1 MVIGRE
7 YNYKKIFLVL
17 AFFFLFLFSLG
28 FLGHSVF
35 AVDPPVNQ
43 NPGGT
48 HDGGSGYPVDGCAI
62 DICYTIHQPYA
73 GVSWVYYDFD
83 EMGIP
88 VNQRDRIPYSKFINP
103 QNTSEYPTGNKPLP
117 TRKGDN
123 AVTGCASR
131 GSKGVFI
138 FGYNRYYRKT
148 KKPTGGMA
156 MPLTFSMYYSEP
168 DPKVYN
174 YEDLGNHRVSR
185 EKAKDNYTGKVYTGV
200 DDPQR
205 LADWNRGD
213 FSWFCAWPPTGI
225 VDPPQPPSITSN
237 ITCSQLSGNFGAY
250 YKGNTSADTG
260 VVNHSYS
267 GTLGH
272 NSWQKNFQ
280 GKNYVFAKPGDRV
293 QFYETFCFPI
303 QQVGIQ
309 TGSSHVSSA
318 DPPGE
323 SNFQIFAQKNGS
335 ENNQY
340 LFGDSPVHDGNYHT
354 IGRGN
359 KRPFSGNG
367 IESSDYG
374 FTAYSPTQN
383 ASSEY
388 GCQTNYYRM
397 YAPKLTVGYQIP
409 GFIDYQHG
417 CNSADKTGS
426 TTEVG
431 TVISQGIRYDNL
443 RAWYNNYTVWTG
455 KSDKSGKPAQNANHY
470 NYGSYESASDAN
482 SRNSMWGYQGS
493 EEIAIPI
500 YKKGSSYCVSWRPD
514 GGCKRYKRD
523 RILDHY
529 DYEYKRTYPDSHV
542 GTTTQ
547 NLGQTEKKSSVY
559 TPYNFNTS
567 IHSYIESS
575 SGGVGFLGARISI
588 GANYGVAPRANE
600 LVSKT
605 PYATHTREDQTVKV
619 YEMIVDENYPESKLQ
634 EQTVANGNICRGSGI
649 ERCKLVDT
657 VTGRINSVGKYT
669 GEFLNTDTYDRTIP
683 DDLPGGGLG
692 KKYCTRSVIWPAASH
707 DSDSN
712 TVENNM
718 SGSAMNGGNNLH
730 HVSAASCVTL
740 AKKPNFQVLGGG
752 FYTNGTIK
760 TSLSEKAVGG
770 GLGAYPSA
778 ETRSFGSWDE
788 FGVLAAGK
796 VLGFGSG
803 AAMGYEEGYNFNLPR
818 GGIMNAYYTFIG
830 PTGPNS
836 VVSGISNIS
845 HMTIANDKNG
855 PGNSGISRIGSAV
868 LARLKARFRDTI
880 IRNSS
885 NTITSLTSNETSAKN
900 YLGLSQLYH
909 QGDISLS
916 AMNSTANFY
925 QFDRGGNLIARS
937 NTTGQK
943 LMNTLAMFVD
953 GTLTIDRNINIAH
966 ETYNAVDDFPQ
977 VLIFAKKINITS
989 NVTNIDAWLI
999 LDEDYGD
1006 NQIDTCSDNHYPNAL
1021 SCSETLTITGPVFAR
1036 KLILNRTAGSH
1047 TGGGRAGAHPLQTGP
1062 TGTYYAEGSIHPA
1075 EVFTLRADAYFWA
1088 YRQSLSGGQA
1098 YMVYSREIAP
1108 RY

>member
-1 MVIGRE
+1 MGGKIIKIVRFTIVIIGF
-7 YNYKKIFLVL
+7 IFL
-17 AFFFLFLFSLG
+17 SL
-28 FLGHSVF
+28 LSINSSVYGNGGKHEVTHGND
-35 AVDPPVNQ
+35 AGALKKCKA
-43 NPGGT
+43 GGT
-48 HDGGSGYPVDGCAI
+48 
-62 DICYTIHQPYA
+62 CYTKRNGEYSGLA
-73 GVSWVYYDFD
+73 WFYYDFEANGVSD
-83 EMGIP
+83 EKRDTFTFRDILNNRKPGFP
-88 VNQRDRIPYSKFINP
+88 VDNSLMPGVNP
-103 QNTSEYPTGNKPLP
+103 NTRMSCKN
-117 TRKGDN
+117 
-123 AVTGCASR
+123 SR
-131 GSKGVFI
+131 GVFI
-138 FGYNRYYRKT
+138 FGYPLYQKTGNGYRS
-148 KKPTGGMA
+148 TGGIMF
-156 MPLTFSMYYSEP
+156 PQKYSELFSGG
-168 DPKVYN
+168 VYHDGTPIDGIVKDDIAHMDYN
-174 YEDLGNHRVSR
+174 GTSAGLPSAEYEAQWQTHDV
-185 EKAKDNYTGKVYTGV
+185 
-200 DDPQR
+200 
-205 LADWNRGD
+205 
-213 FSWFCAWPPTGI
+213 SWFCSRQTTPP
-225 VDPPQPPSITSN
+225 PPPPSITSPPAN
-237 ITCSQLSGNFGAY
+237 MTCSQIPGTFGAY

-293 QFYETFCFPI
+293 QFYEIFCFPI

-335 ENNQY
+335 DNNQY

-367 IESSDYG
+367 LESSDYG

-383 ASSEY
+383 ASSTYACE
-388 GCQTNYYRM
+388 TNYYHI

-409 GFIDYQHG
+409 GFTDYQYG

-443 RAWYNNYTVWTG
+443 RAWYNDYTIWTG

-470 NYGSYESASDAN
+470 NYSSYESASDAN

-500 YKKGSSYCVSWRPD
+500 YVRGESYCVSWRPD

-542 GTTTQ
+542 STTTQ

-575 SGGVGFLGARISI
+575 EGGVGFLGARINI
-588 GANYGVAPRANE
+588 GANYGATPRANE
-600 LVSKT
+600 LISKT

-634 EQTVANGNICRGSGI
+634 EQTIANGNICHGSGI
-649 ERCKLVDT
+649 NRCKLVDT
-657 VTGRINSVGKYT
+657 VTGRINSAGKYT
-669 GEFLNTDTYDRTIP
+669 GEFLNTETYERTIP

-692 KKYCTRSVIWPAASH
+692 KKYCTRSVIWPASSH

-730 HVSAASCVTL
+730 HVSAASCVTI
-740 AKKPNFQVLGGG
+740 AKKPNFQILGGG
-752 FYTNGTIK
+752 IYTNGSII
-760 TSLSEKAVGG
+760 TSVSNKAVGG

-778 ETRSFGSWDE
+778 ATKLFGSWTE
-788 FGVLAAGK
+788 FSALAAGK
-796 VLGFGSG
+796 VNGFGTG
-803 AAMGYEEGYNFNLPR
+803 AIQGYEENYNFNLPN
-818 GGIMNAYYTFIG
+818 GGADSASNQVALSPLT
-830 PTGPNS
+830 
-836 VVSGISNIS
+836 ISND
-845 HMTIANDKNG
+845 NK
-855 PGNSGISRIGSAV
+855 SGESNITRIGSAV

-880 IRNSS
+880 ARNSS
-885 NTITSLTSNETSAKN
+885 NTIYSLTPDKTSAKN

-909 QGDISLS
+909 QGDTSLS

-925 QFDRGGNLIARS
+925 QFDRSGNLVARS
-937 NTTGQK
+937 NTTGEK

-953 GTLTIDRNINIAH
+953 GTLTIDRNITIAQ

-1021 SCSETLTITGPVFAR
+1021 SCNETLTITGPVFAR
-1036 KLILNRTAGSH
+1036 KLVLNRTAGSH

>member
-1 MVIGRE
+1 MVIGRKC
-7 YNYKKIFLVL
+7 NYKKIFLVL
-17 AFFFLFLFSLG
+17 SFFFLSLFSFG
-28 FLGHSVF
+28 FLGYNVF
-35 AVDPPVNQ
+35 AADPPVVQ
-43 NPGGT
+43 DPGGT
-48 HDGGSGYPVDGCAI
+48 HNGGSGYPVDGCTAR
-62 DICYTIHQPYA
+62 ICYTIHQPYS

-88 VNQRDRIPYSKFINP
+88 VNQRDRIPYSRFINP
-103 QNTSEYPTGNKPLP
+103 PNNGKYPTDNKQLD
-117 TRKGDN
+117 TKKGDN

-131 GSKGVFI
+131 GSKGVYI

-148 KKPTGGMA
+148 KTPTGGMA
-156 MPLTFSMYYSEP
+156 MPLSFSRYYSEP
-168 DPKVYN
+168 EPKVYD
-174 YEDLGNHRVSR
+174 YITSGHHRVSW
-185 EKAKDNYTGKVYTGV
+185 EEAKINYTGKVYNGV

-205 LADWNRGD
+205 LAEWDRGD
-213 FSWFCAWPPTGI
+213 FSWFCSWPPTLI
-225 VDPPQPPSITSN
+225 NDKKDSENPPITAQT
-237 ITCSQLSGNFGAY
+237 TCSQIPGTFGAY

-309 TGSSHVSSA
+309 TGSSNVSSA

-367 IESSDYG
+367 LETSDYG

-388 GCQTNYYRM
+388 ACETNYYRM

-443 RAWYNNYTVWTG
+443 RAWYNEYTTW
-455 KSDKSGKPAQNANHY
+455 SGRDGAENVHHHSY
-470 NYGSYESASDAN
+470 NSFDSAGDARGGGASWGSQGNSSYVQKIKIGSHCN
-482 SRNSMWGYQGS
+482 SRLPNGHCEDW
-493 EEIAIPI
+493 EH
-500 YKKGSSYCVSWRPD
+500 
-514 GGCKRYKRD
+514 RYKYVT
-523 RILDHY
+523 HWKK
-529 DYEYKRTYPDSHV
+529 EYPDSHV

-605 PYATHTREDQTVKV
+605 PYATHTRDDQTVKV

-634 EQTVANGNICRGSGI
+634 EQTVANGDICRGSGI

-657 VTGRINSVGKYT
+657 VTGRINSAGKYT
-669 GEFLNTDTYDRTIP
+669 GDFLNTDTYDRTIP

-712 TVENNM
+712 TVANNM

-760 TSLSEKAVGG
+760 TALSEKAVGG

-803 AAMGYEEGYNFNLPR
+803 DAMGYEEGYNFNLPR

-909 QGDISLS
+909 QGDTSLS

-943 LMNTLAMFVD
+943 LMNTLAMFID

-999 LDEDYGD
+999 LDEDTGD

-1021 SCSETLTITGPVFAR
+1021 SCNETLTITGPVFAR

-1047 TGGGRAGAHPLQTGP
+1047 TGGGRVGTHPLQTGP

>member
-1 MVIGRE
+1 MRAE
-7 YNYKKIFLVL
+7 KI
-17 AFFFLFLFSLG
+17 LG
-28 FLGHSVF
+28 FKSIYRKILFFVIIILFTLFFGVNLNQNVF
-35 AVDPPVNQ
+35 AVDPPKPPQ
-43 NPGGT
+43 TGK
-48 HDGGSGYPVDGCAI
+48 HDGGSGHPVEGCSKS
-62 DICYTIHQPYA
+62 ICYTVHQDYS
-73 GVSWVYYDFD
+73 GVTWIYYDFAA
-83 EMGIP
+83 MGIP
-88 VNQRDRIPYSKFINP
+88 ENKRDRIPYSTFA
-103 QNTSEYPTGNKPLP
+103 NTPAAGYPKGNQVLP
-117 TRKGDN
+117 TAKGDN
-123 AVTGCASR
+123 AVTGCGRQS
-131 GSKGVFI
+131 GVFI

-148 KKPTGGMA
+148 LQPTGGVA
-156 MPLTFSMYYSEP
+156 IPLSYSVYLAETEPKIEQTMYGGGSRIKIEEAKNEYTGAKYLGYP
-168 DPKVYN
+168 DP
-174 YEDLGNHRVSR
+174 
-185 EKAKDNYTGKVYTGV
+185 EK
-200 DDPQR
+200 
-205 LADWNRGD
+205 LADWNRGN
-213 FSWFCAWPPTGI
+213 FSWFCAWPI
-225 VDPPQPPSITSN
+225 QQEQKDNNPQPPAATAQT
-237 ITCSQLSGNFGAY
+237 TCSQLSGNFGAY

-309 TGSSHVSSA
+309 TGSSNVSSA

-359 KRPFSGNG
+359 KRPFSGSG
-367 IESSDYG
+367 LETSDYG

-443 RAWYNNYTVWTG
+443 RAWYNEYTTWSGRDGAENVHHHSYNSFDSAGDARGGGASWGSQGNSTYEVKVPTG
-455 KSDKSGKPAQNANHY
+455 
-470 NYGSYESASDAN
+470 
-482 SRNSMWGYQGS
+482 R
-493 EEIAIPI
+493 
-500 YKKGSSYCVSWRPD
+500 SYCVHESER
-514 GGCKRYKRD
+514 GCLRRKK
-523 RILDHY
+523 
-529 DYEYKRTYPDSHV
+529 EYIYVTHWKKEYPDSHV

-575 SGGVGFLGARISI
+575 QGGVGFLGARISI

-657 VTGRINSVGKYT
+657 VIGRINSVGKYT

-718 SGSAMNGGNNLH
+718 SGSAMSGGNNLH

-760 TSLSEKAVGG
+760 AALSEKAVGG

-909 QGDISLS
+909 QGDTSLS

-925 QFDRGGNLIARS
+925 QFDHGGNLIARS
-937 NTTGQK
+937 NTTGEK

-1021 SCSETLTITGPVFAR
+1021 SCNETLTITGPVFAR

>member
-1 MVIGRE
+1 MGGKIIKHTKLLIVLFGVILSSYFISQKNTYSHDVTYG
-7 YNYKKIFLVL
+7 NDAGALGKCKI
-17 AFFFLFLFSLG
+17 
-28 FLGHSVF
+28 
-35 AVDPPVNQ
+35 
-43 NPGGT
+43 GGT
-48 HDGGSGYPVDGCAI
+48 
-62 DICYTIHQPYA
+62 CYTKRNAQYSGLA
-73 GVSWVYYDFD
+73 WFYYDFEAND
-83 EMGIP
+83 VSNEKRDTFTFRDLLNNRKPGFPVDNALMPGVNPNTRMSCKNSRGVFVFGYVLYQKTGKGYRSTGGIMFP
-88 VNQRDRIPYSKFINP
+88 QKFSELLNGGYEHQGTPIDGIVDSVRAQRDYNGSAYNQF
-103 QNTSEYPTGNKPLP
+103 SAEYEAQWQGH
-117 TRKGDN
+117 D
-123 AVTGCASR
+123 
-131 GSKGVFI
+131 I
-138 FGYNRYYRKT
+138 
-148 KKPTGGMA
+148 
-156 MPLTFSMYYSEP
+156 
-168 DPKVYN
+168 
-174 YEDLGNHRVSR
+174 
-185 EKAKDNYTGKVYTGV
+185 
-200 DDPQR
+200 
-205 LADWNRGD
+205 
-213 FSWFCAWPPTGI
+213 SWFCSRQTTPP
-225 VDPPQPPSITSN
+225 PPPPSITSPPAN
-237 ITCSQLSGNFGAY
+237 MTCSQIPGTFGAY

-335 ENNQY
+335 DNNQY

-359 KRPFSGNG
+359 KHPFSGNG
-367 IESSDYG
+367 LEISDYG

-383 ASSEY
+383 ASSTYACE
-388 GCQTNYYRM
+388 TNYYRI

-409 GFIDYQHG
+409 GFTDYQYG

-443 RAWYNNYTVWTG
+443 RAWYNEYTTW
-455 KSDKSGKPAQNANHY
+455 SGKDGAENVHHHSYNSFDSAGDARSNGASWGSQGNSTYQVRVKVGRYCASSSSNGHCSDWESIY
-470 NYGSYESASDAN
+470 NYVTH
-482 SRNSMWGYQGS
+482 W
-493 EEIAIPI
+493 
-500 YKKGSSYCVSWRPD
+500 KK
-514 GGCKRYKRD
+514 
-523 RILDHY
+523 
-529 DYEYKRTYPDSHV
+529 EYPDSHV

-575 SGGVGFLGARISI
+575 EGGVGFLGAKINI
-588 GANYGVAPRANE
+588 GANYGATPRANE
-600 LVSKT
+600 LISKT

-634 EQTVANGNICRGSGI
+634 EQTIANGNICHGSGI
-649 ERCKLVDT
+649 DRCKLVDT
-657 VTGRINSVGKYT
+657 VTSRINSAGKYT
-669 GEFLNTDTYDRTIP
+669 GEFLNTETYERTIP

-692 KKYCTRSVIWPAASH
+692 KKYCTRSVIWPASSH

-730 HVSAASCVTL
+730 HVSAASCVTI
-740 AKKPNFQVLGGG
+740 AKKPNFQILGGG
-752 FYTNGTIK
+752 IYTNGSII
-760 TSLSEKAVGG
+760 TSVSNKAVGG

-778 ETRSFGSWDE
+778 ATKLFGSWTE
-788 FGVLAAGK
+788 FSALAAGK
-796 VLGFGSG
+796 VNGFGTG
-803 AAMGYEEGYNFNLPR
+803 AIQGYEENYNFNLPN
-818 GGIMNAYYTFIG
+818 GGADSASNQIALSPLT
-830 PTGPNS
+830 
-836 VVSGISNIS
+836 ISND
-845 HMTIANDKNG
+845 NK
-855 PGNSGISRIGSAV
+855 SGESNITRIGSAV

-880 IRNSS
+880 ARNSG
-885 NTITSLTSNETSAKN
+885 NTIYSLTPDKTSAKN

-909 QGDISLS
+909 QGDTSLS

-925 QFDRGGNLIARS
+925 QFDHGGNLIARS
-937 NTTGQK
+937 NTTGEK
-943 LMNTLAMFVD
+943 LMNTLAMFID

-1021 SCSETLTITGPVFAR
+1021 SCNETLTVTGPVFAR

-1047 TGGGRAGAHPLQTGP
+1047 TGGGRAGTHPLQTGP

>member
-1 MVIGRE
+1 MIKYLKTAIVVIG
-7 YNYKKIFLVL
+7 IFLIS
-17 AFFFLFLFSLG
+17 FLIINHNAYGNTKFDVTHGNDAGTL
-28 FLGHSVF
+28 
-35 AVDPPVNQ
+35 NKCKI
-43 NPGGT
+43 GGT
-48 HDGGSGYPVDGCAI
+48 CYTKRNGQYSGLAWFYFDFEANGVSNEKRDTFTFRDLLNNGKPGFPVGNSLMPGVNPNTRMPCKDSRGVYVFGYPL
-62 DICYTIHQPYA
+62 YQ
-73 GVSWVYYDFD
+73 
-83 EMGIP
+83 
-88 VNQRDRIPYSKFINP
+88 K
-103 QNTSEYPTGNKPLP
+103 TGN
-117 TRKGDN
+117 
-123 AVTGCASR
+123 
-131 GSKGVFI
+131 
-138 FGYNRYYRKT
+138 GYRS
-148 KKPTGGMA
+148 TGGIMF
-156 MPLTFSMYYSEP
+156 PQKYSELFNSG
-168 DPKVYN
+168 VYHN
-174 YEDLGNHRVSR
+174 GTLIDGLVDEDTAHMDYNGTSAGLPSAEYEAQWQTHDV
-185 EKAKDNYTGKVYTGV
+185 
-200 DDPQR
+200 
-205 LADWNRGD
+205 
-213 FSWFCAWPPTGI
+213 SWFCSRQTTPP
-225 VDPPQPPSITSN
+225 PPPPSITSPPAN
-237 ITCSQLSGNFGAY
+237 MTCSQIPGTFGAY

-367 IESSDYG
+367 LETSDYG

-383 ASSEY
+383 ASSQYACE
-388 GCQTNYYRM
+388 TNYYRI

-409 GFIDYQHG
+409 GFTDYQYG

-443 RAWYNNYTVWTG
+443 RAWYNDYTIWTG

-470 NYGSYESASDAN
+470 NYSSYESASDAN

-500 YKKGSSYCVSWRPD
+500 YVRGQSYCTSWRPD
-514 GGCKRYKRD
+514 GSCRRSKSEK
-523 RILDHY
+523 ILDHY

-575 SGGVGFLGARISI
+575 EGGVGFLGARINI
-588 GANYGVAPRANE
+588 GANYGATPRANE
-600 LVSKT
+600 LISKT

-634 EQTVANGNICRGSGI
+634 EQTIANGNICHGSGI
-649 ERCKLVDT
+649 NRCKLVDT
-657 VTGRINSVGKYT
+657 VTGRINSAGKYT
-669 GEFLNTDTYDRTIP
+669 GEFLNTETYERTIP

-692 KKYCTRSVIWPAASH
+692 KKYCTRSVIWPASSH

-730 HVSAASCVTL
+730 HVSAASCVTI
-740 AKKPNFQVLGGG
+740 AKKPNFQILGGG
-752 FYTNGTIK
+752 IYTNGSII
-760 TSLSEKAVGG
+760 TSVSNKAVGG

-778 ETRSFGSWDE
+778 ATKLFGSWTE
-788 FGVLAAGK
+788 FSALAAGK
-796 VLGFGSG
+796 VNGFGTG
-803 AAMGYEEGYNFNLPR
+803 AIQGYEENYNFNLPN
-818 GGIMNAYYTFIG
+818 GGADSASNQVALSPLT
-830 PTGPNS
+830 
-836 VVSGISNIS
+836 ISND
-845 HMTIANDKNG
+845 NK
-855 PGNSGISRIGSAV
+855 SGESNITRIGSAV

-880 IRNSS
+880 ARNSS
-885 NTITSLTSNETSAKN
+885 NTIYSLTPDKTSAKN

-909 QGDISLS
+909 QGDTSLS

-925 QFDRGGNLIARS
+925 QFDHGGNLIARS
-937 NTTGQK
+937 NTTGEK

-953 GTLTIDRNINIAH
+953 GTLTIDRNINIAQ

-1021 SCSETLTITGPVFAR
+1021 SCNETLTITGPVFAR
-1036 KLILNRTAGSH
+1036 KLVLNRTAGSH

>member
-1 MVIGRE
+1 MRAE
-7 YNYKKIFLVL
+7 KF
-17 AFFFLFLFSLG
+17 LG
-28 FLGHSVF
+28 FKSVYRKILFFVVIILFTLFFGVNLNQNVF
-35 AVDPPVNQ
+35 AVDPPKPPQ
-43 NPGGT
+43 TGK
-48 HDGGSGYPVDGCAI
+48 HDGGSGHPVEGCSKS
-62 DICYTIHQPYA
+62 ICYTVHQDYS
-73 GVSWVYYDFD
+73 GVTWIYYDFAA
-83 EMGIP
+83 MGIP
-88 VNQRDRIPYSKFINP
+88 ENKRDRIPYSTFA
-103 QNTSEYPTGNKPLP
+103 NTPAAGYPKGNQVLP
-117 TRKGDN
+117 TAKGDN
-123 AVTGCASR
+123 AVTGCGRQS
-131 GSKGVFI
+131 GVFI

-148 KKPTGGMA
+148 LQPTGGVA
-156 MPLTFSMYYSEP
+156 IPLSYSVYLAESEP
-168 DPKVYN
+168 KMERAMN
-174 YEDLGNHRVSR
+174 GGGSR
-185 EKAKDNYTGKVYTGV
+185 IDIEAAKGEYTGAKYLGYP
-200 DDPQR
+200 DPEK
-205 LADWNRGD
+205 LADWNRGN
-213 FSWFCAWPPTGI
+213 FSWFCAWPI
-225 VDPPQPPSITSN
+225 KQEQKDNNPQPPAATAQT
-237 ITCSQLSGNFGAY
+237 TCSQLSGNFGAY

-309 TGSSHVSSA
+309 TGSPHVSSA

-359 KRPFSGNG
+359 KRPFIGNG
-367 IESSDYG
+367 LETSDYG

-443 RAWYNNYTVWTG
+443 HAWYNEYTTWSGRDDAENVHHHSYNSFDSAGDARGGGASWGSQGNSTYEVKVPTG
-455 KSDKSGKPAQNANHY
+455 
-470 NYGSYESASDAN
+470 
-482 SRNSMWGYQGS
+482 R
-493 EEIAIPI
+493 
-500 YKKGSSYCVSWRPD
+500 SYCVHESER
-514 GGCKRYKRD
+514 GCLRRKK
-523 RILDHY
+523 
-529 DYEYKRTYPDSHV
+529 EYIYVTHWKKEYPDSHV

-605 PYATHTREDQTVKV
+605 PYATHTRDDQTVKV

-634 EQTVANGNICRGSGI
+634 EQTIANGNICRGSGI

-760 TSLSEKAVGG
+760 TALSEKAVGG

-909 QGDISLS
+909 QGDTSLS

-943 LMNTLAMFVD
+943 LMNTLAMFID

-1021 SCSETLTITGPVFAR
+1021 SCNETLTITGPVFAR

-1047 TGGGRAGAHPLQTGP
+1047 TGGGRAGTHPLQTGP

>member
-1 MVIGRE
+1 MVIGRKC
-7 YNYKKIFLVL
+7 NYKKIFLVL
-17 AFFFLFLFSLG
+17 SFFFLSLFSFS
-28 FLGHSVF
+28 FLGYNVF
-35 AVDPPVNQ
+35 AADPPVVQ
-43 NPGGT
+43 DPGGT
-48 HDGGSGYPVDGCAI
+48 HNGGSGYPVDGCTAR
-62 DICYTIHQPYA
+62 ICYTIHQPYS

-88 VNQRDRIPYSKFINP
+88 VNQRDRIPYSRFINP
-103 QNTSEYPTGNKPLP
+103 PNNGKYPTDNKQLD
-117 TRKGDN
+117 TKKGDN

-131 GSKGVFI
+131 GSKGVYI

-148 KKPTGGMA
+148 KTPTGGMA
-156 MPLTFSMYYSEP
+156 MPLSFSRYYSEP
-168 DPKVYN
+168 EPKVYD
-174 YEDLGNHRVSR
+174 YITSGHHRVSW
-185 EKAKDNYTGKVYTGV
+185 EEAKINYTGKVYNGV

-205 LADWNRGD
+205 LAEWDRGD
-213 FSWFCAWPPTGI
+213 FSWFCSWPPTLI
-225 VDPPQPPSITSN
+225 NDKKDSENPPIIAQT
-237 ITCSQLSGNFGAY
+237 TCSQIPGTFGAY
-250 YKGNTSADTG
+250 HKGNTSADTG

-309 TGSSHVSSA
+309 TGSSNVSSA

-367 IESSDYG
+367 LETSDYG

-443 RAWYNNYTVWTG
+443 RAWYNEYTTWSGRDGAENVHHHSYNSFDSAGDARGGGASWGSQGNSTYEVKVPTG
-455 KSDKSGKPAQNANHY
+455 
-470 NYGSYESASDAN
+470 
-482 SRNSMWGYQGS
+482 R
-493 EEIAIPI
+493 
-500 YKKGSSYCVSWRPD
+500 SYCVHESER
-514 GGCKRYKRD
+514 GCLRRKK
-523 RILDHY
+523 
-529 DYEYKRTYPDSHV
+529 EYTYVTHWKKEYPDNHV

-575 SGGVGFLGARISI
+575 QGGVGFLGARISI

-605 PYATHTREDQTVKV
+605 PYATHTRDDQTVKV

-634 EQTVANGNICRGSGI
+634 EQTIANGNICRGSGI
-649 ERCKLVDT
+649 ERCELVDT
-657 VTGRINSVGKYT
+657 VKGTINAAGKFTGD
-669 GEFLNTDTYDRTIP
+669 FLNTDTYDRTIP

-692 KKYCTRSVIWPAASH
+692 KKYCTRSVIWPASSH
-707 DSDSN
+707 DSDNN
-712 TVENNM
+712 TVANNM

-730 HVSAASCVTL
+730 HVSAASCVTI

-760 TSLSEKAVGG
+760 TALSEKAVGG

-778 ETRSFGSWDE
+778 ETRSYGSWDE

-909 QGDISLS
+909 QGDTSLS

-937 NTTGQK
+937 NTTGEK
-943 LMNTLAMFVD
+943 LMNTFAMFVD

-1021 SCSETLTITGPVFAR
+1021 SCNETLTITGPVFAR

-1047 TGGGRAGAHPLQTGP
+1047 TGGGRAGTHPLQTGP
-1062 TGTYYAEGSIHPA
+1062 TGTYYTEGSIHPA

>member
-1 MVIGRE
+1 MKVKNILGLKSI
-7 YNYKKIFLVL
+7 YQKILFLVSVI
-17 AFFFLFLFSLG
+17 LFSLIFG
-28 FLGHSVF
+28 LHINQDIF
-35 AVDPPVNQ
+35 AVDPPKPPQ
-43 NPGGT
+43 TGK
-48 HDGGSGYPVDGCAI
+48 HDGGSGHPVEGCSKS
-62 DICYTIHQPYA
+62 ICYTVHQNYS
-73 GVSWVYYDFD
+73 GVTWIYYDFAA
-83 EMGIP
+83 MGIP
-88 VNQRDRIPYSKFINP
+88 ENKRDRIPYSTFA
-103 QNTSEYPTGNKPLP
+103 NTPAAGYPKENQVLP
-117 TRKGDN
+117 TAKGDN
-123 AVTGCASR
+123 AVTGCGRQS
-131 GSKGVFI
+131 GVFI

-148 KKPTGGMA
+148 LQPTGGVSI
-156 MPLTFSMYYSEP
+156 PLSYSVYLAESEP
-168 DPKVYN
+168 KMVNDM
-174 YEDLGNHRVSR
+174 EGGGSR
-185 EKAKDNYTGKVYTGV
+185 LDIKNAEREYTGEKYMGYP
-200 DDPQR
+200 DPEK
-205 LADWNRGD
+205 LADWNRGN
-213 FSWFCAWPPTGI
+213 FSWFCAWPI
-225 VDPPQPPSITSN
+225 KQEQKDNNPQPPAATAQT
-237 ITCSQLSGNFGAY
+237 TCSQLSGNFGAY

-309 TGSSHVSSA
+309 TGSPHVSSA

-340 LFGDSPVHDGNYHT
+340 LFGDSPVHDGNYHS

-367 IESSDYG
+367 LEASDYG

-443 RAWYNNYTVWTG
+443 RAWYNEYTTWSGRDDAENVHHQSYNSFDSAGDARGSGASWGSQGNSTYEVKVPTG
-455 KSDKSGKPAQNANHY
+455 
-470 NYGSYESASDAN
+470 
-482 SRNSMWGYQGS
+482 R
-493 EEIAIPI
+493 
-500 YKKGSSYCVSWRPD
+500 SYCVHESER
-514 GGCKRYKRD
+514 GCLRRKK
-523 RILDHY
+523 
-529 DYEYKRTYPDSHV
+529 EYIYVTHWKKEYPDSHV

-575 SGGVGFLGARISI
+575 QGGVGFLGARISI

-634 EQTVANGNICRGSGI
+634 EQIIPNGNICRGSGI
-649 ERCKLVDT
+649 ERCELVDT
-657 VTGRINSVGKYT
+657 VKGIINAAGKFTGD
-669 GEFLNTDTYDRTIP
+669 FLNTENYERTIP

-712 TVENNM
+712 TVANNM
-718 SGSAMNGGNNLH
+718 SGSAMSGGNNLH

-760 TSLSEKAVGG
+760 TALSEKAVGG

-778 ETRSFGSWDE
+778 ETRSYGSWDE

-803 AAMGYEEGYNFNLPR
+803 AALGYEENYNFNLPP
-818 GGIMNAYYTFIG
+818 GGARNAYYTFIG

-909 QGDISLS
+909 QGDTSLS

-937 NTTGQK
+937 NTTGEK

-999 LDEDYGD
+999 LDEDTGD

-1021 SCSETLTITGPVFAR
+1021 SCNETLTITGPVFAR

-1098 YMVYSREIAP
+1098 YMVYSRDIAP

>member
-1 MVIGRE
+1 MIKYLKTAIVVIG
-7 YNYKKIFLVL
+7 IFLIS
-17 AFFFLFLFSLG
+17 FLIINHNAYGNTKFDVTHGNDAGTL
-28 FLGHSVF
+28 
-35 AVDPPVNQ
+35 NKCKI
-43 NPGGT
+43 GGT
-48 HDGGSGYPVDGCAI
+48 CYTKRNGQYSGLAWFYFDFEANGVSNEKRDTFTFRDLLNNGKPGFPVGNSLMPGVNPNTRMPCKDSRGVYVFGYPL
-62 DICYTIHQPYA
+62 YQ
-73 GVSWVYYDFD
+73 
-83 EMGIP
+83 
-88 VNQRDRIPYSKFINP
+88 K
-103 QNTSEYPTGNKPLP
+103 TGN
-117 TRKGDN
+117 
-123 AVTGCASR
+123 
-131 GSKGVFI
+131 
-138 FGYNRYYRKT
+138 GYRS
-148 KKPTGGMA
+148 TGGIMF
-156 MPLTFSMYYSEP
+156 PQKYSELFNSG
-168 DPKVYN
+168 VYHN
-174 YEDLGNHRVSR
+174 GTLIDGLVDEDTAHMDYNGTSADLPSAEYEAQWQTHDV
-185 EKAKDNYTGKVYTGV
+185 
-200 DDPQR
+200 
-205 LADWNRGD
+205 
-213 FSWFCAWPPTGI
+213 SWFCSRQTTPP
-225 VDPPQPPSITSN
+225 PPPPSITSPPAN
-237 ITCSQLSGNFGAY
+237 MTCSQIPGTFGAY

-318 DPPGE
+318 DPPDQ
-323 SNFQIFAQKNGS
+323 SNFQIFSQKNGS

-340 LFGDSPVHDGNYHT
+340 LFGDSPVHDGNYHS

-359 KRPFSGNG
+359 KHPFSGNG
-367 IESSDYG
+367 LEISDYG

-383 ASSEY
+383 ASSTYTCE
-388 GCQTNYYRM
+388 TNYYRM

-409 GFIDYQHG
+409 GFTDYQYG

-443 RAWYNNYTVWTG
+443 RAWYNEYTTW
-455 KSDKSGKPAQNANHY
+455 SGKDGAENVHHHSYNSFDSAGDARSNGASWGSQGNSSYVLAVKVGRYCTSHSQNGHCNDWESIY
-470 NYGSYESASDAN
+470 NYVTH
-482 SRNSMWGYQGS
+482 W
-493 EEIAIPI
+493 
-500 YKKGSSYCVSWRPD
+500 KK
-514 GGCKRYKRD
+514 
-523 RILDHY
+523 
-529 DYEYKRTYPDSHV
+529 EYPDSHV
-542 GTTTQ
+542 STTTQ

-575 SGGVGFLGARISI
+575 EGGVGFLGARINI
-588 GANYGVAPRANE
+588 GANYGATPRANE
-600 LVSKT
+600 LISKT

-634 EQTVANGNICRGSGI
+634 EQIVANGNICHGSGI
-649 ERCKLVDT
+649 NRCKLVDT
-657 VTGRINSVGKYT
+657 VTGRINSAGKYT
-669 GEFLNTDTYDRTIP
+669 GEFLNTETYERTIP

-692 KKYCTRSVIWPAASH
+692 KKYCTRSVIWPASSH

-730 HVSAASCVTL
+730 HVSAASCVTI
-740 AKKPNFQVLGGG
+740 AKKPNFQILGGG
-752 FYTNGTIK
+752 IYTNGSII
-760 TSLSEKAVGG
+760 TSVSNKAVGG

-778 ETRSFGSWDE
+778 ATKLFGSWTE
-788 FGVLAAGK
+788 FSALAAGK
-796 VLGFGSG
+796 VNGFGTG
-803 AAMGYEEGYNFNLPR
+803 AIQGYEENYNFNLPN
-818 GGIMNAYYTFIG
+818 GGADSASNQVALSPLT
-830 PTGPNS
+830 
-836 VVSGISNIS
+836 ISND
-845 HMTIANDKNG
+845 NK
-855 PGNSGISRIGSAV
+855 SGESNITRIGSAV

-880 IRNSS
+880 ARNSG
-885 NTITSLTSNETSAKN
+885 NTIYSLTPDKTSAKN

-909 QGDISLS
+909 QGDTSLS

-925 QFDRGGNLIARS
+925 QFDRNGNLIARS
-937 NTTGQK
+937 NTTGEK
-943 LMNTLAMFVD
+943 LMNTLAMYVD

-1021 SCSETLTITGPVFAR
+1021 SCNETLTITGPVFAR
-1036 KLILNRTAGSH
+1036 KLVLNRTAGSH

>member
-1 MVIGRE
+1 MVIGRKC
-7 YNYKKIFLVL
+7 NYKKIFLVL
-17 AFFFLFLFSLG
+17 SFFFLSLFSFS
-28 FLGHSVF
+28 FLGYNVF
-35 AVDPPVNQ
+35 AADPPVVQ
-43 NPGGT
+43 DPGGT
-48 HDGGSGYPVDGCAI
+48 HNGGSGYPVDGCTAR
-62 DICYTIHQPYA
+62 ICYTIHQPYS

-88 VNQRDRIPYSKFINP
+88 VNQRDRIPYSRFINP
-103 QNTSEYPTGNKPLP
+103 PNNGKYPTDNKQLD
-117 TRKGDN
+117 TKKGDN

-131 GSKGVFI
+131 GSKGVYI

-148 KKPTGGMA
+148 KTPTGGMA
-156 MPLTFSMYYSEP
+156 MPLSFSRYYSEP
-168 DPKVYN
+168 EPKVYD
-174 YEDLGNHRVSR
+174 YITSGHHRVSW
-185 EKAKDNYTGKVYTGV
+185 EEAKINYTGKVYNGV

-205 LADWNRGD
+205 LAEWDRGD
-213 FSWFCAWPPTGI
+213 FSWFCSWPPTLI
-225 VDPPQPPSITSN
+225 NDKKDSENPPITAQT
-237 ITCSQLSGNFGAY
+237 TCSQIPGTFGAY

-309 TGSSHVSSA
+309 TGSSNVSSA

-367 IESSDYG
+367 LETSDYG

-388 GCQTNYYRM
+388 ACETNYYRM

-443 RAWYNNYTVWTG
+443 RAWYNEYTTWSGRDGAENVHHHSYNSFDSAGDARGGGASWGSQGNSTYEVKVPTG
-455 KSDKSGKPAQNANHY
+455 
-470 NYGSYESASDAN
+470 
-482 SRNSMWGYQGS
+482 R
-493 EEIAIPI
+493 
-500 YKKGSSYCVSWRPD
+500 SYCVHESER
-514 GGCKRYKRD
+514 GCLRRKK
-523 RILDHY
+523 
-529 DYEYKRTYPDSHV
+529 EYIYVTHWKKEYPDSHV

-575 SGGVGFLGARISI
+575 QGGVGFLGARISI

-718 SGSAMNGGNNLH
+718 SGSAMSGGNNLH

-760 TSLSEKAVGG
+760 AALSEKAVGG

-909 QGDISLS
+909 QGDTSLS

-937 NTTGQK
+937 NTTGEK
-943 LMNTLAMFVD
+943 LMNTLAMYVD

-1021 SCSETLTITGPVFAR
+1021 SCNETLTITGPVFAR

-1047 TGGGRAGAHPLQTGP
+1047 TGGGRTGAHPLQTGP

>member
-1 MVIGRE
+1 MIKYTKLLILLFGIVLSSYFILQKNAFSHDVTHG
-7 YNYKKIFLVL
+7 NDAGALSKCKI
-17 AFFFLFLFSLG
+17 
-28 FLGHSVF
+28 
-35 AVDPPVNQ
+35 
-43 NPGGT
+43 GGT
-48 HDGGSGYPVDGCAI
+48 
-62 DICYTIHQPYA
+62 CYTKRNGQYSGLA
-73 GVSWVYYDFD
+73 WFYYDFEAND
-83 EMGIP
+83 VSNEKRDTFTLRDLLNNRKPGFP
-88 VNQRDRIPYSKFINP
+88 VDNSLMPGVNP
-103 QNTSEYPTGNKPLP
+103 NTKMSCKN
-117 TRKGDN
+117 
-123 AVTGCASR
+123 SR
-131 GSKGVFI
+131 GVYV
-138 FGYNRYYRKT
+138 FGYALYQKTNKGYRT
-148 KKPTGGMA
+148 TGGIMF
-156 MPLTFSMYYSEP
+156 PQKFSELFNGGVEHKGFMDGLVETSKAQS
-168 DPKVYN
+168 DYN
-174 YEDLGNHRVSR
+174 GSAYGQFSAEYEAQWQGHDI
-185 EKAKDNYTGKVYTGV
+185 
-200 DDPQR
+200 
-205 LADWNRGD
+205 
-213 FSWFCAWPPTGI
+213 SWFCSRQTIDPIKPKDDSDKTKPP
-225 VDPPQPPSITSN
+225 ITAQT
-237 ITCSQLSGNFGAY
+237 TCSQIPGNFGAY

-280 GKNYVFAKPGDRV
+280 GNNYVFAKPGDRV

-309 TGSSHVSSA
+309 TGNSNIYSA
-318 DPPGE
+318 DAPDE

-335 ENNQY
+335 DNGQY
-340 LFGDSPVHDGNYHT
+340 LFGDSPLHDGSSHT

-374 FTAYSPTQN
+374 FTVYSPTQN

-388 GCQTNYYRM
+388 GCQTNYYRV

-443 RAWYNNYTVWTG
+443 RAWYNDYTTWSG
-455 KSDKSGKPAQNANHY
+455 KSDKSGRPAQFANHHS
-470 NYGSYESASDAN
+470 YGTYDHASDAN
-482 SRNSMWGYQGS
+482 GRDSTWGYQDS
-493 EEIAIPI
+493 EEIVKEI
-500 YKKGSSYCVSWRPD
+500 YKRRRECMNFSAT
-514 GGCKRYKRD
+514 GCKRWGWEKIFDHYEYIYKR
-523 RILDHY
+523 L
-529 DYEYKRTYPDSHV
+529 YPDTHINTV
-542 GTTTQ
+542 TQ
-547 NLGQTEKKSSVY
+547 NLGQTERKSSVY

-588 GANYGVAPRANE
+588 GVNYGVAPRANE

-634 EQTVANGNICRGSGI
+634 EQTIPNGNICRGSGI

-707 DSDSN
+707 DSDNN
-712 TVENNM
+712 TVANNM

-760 TSLSEKAVGG
+760 AALSEKAVGG

-818 GGIMNAYYTFIG
+818 GGIRNAYYTFIG

-909 QGDISLS
+909 QGDTSLS

-937 NTTGQK
+937 NTTGEK

-1021 SCSETLTITGPVFAR
+1021 SCNETLTITGPVFAR

-1088 YRQSLSGGQA
+1088 YRQSLNGGQA

>member
-1 MVIGRE
+1 MVIGRKC
-7 YNYKKIFLVL
+7 NYKKIFLVL
-17 AFFFLFLFSLG
+17 SFFFLSLFSFS
-28 FLGHSVF
+28 FLGYNVF
-35 AVDPPVNQ
+35 AADPPVVQ
-43 NPGGT
+43 DPGGT
-48 HDGGSGYPVDGCAI
+48 HNGGSGYPVDGCTAR
-62 DICYTIHQPYA
+62 ICYTIHQPYS

-88 VNQRDRIPYSKFINP
+88 VNQRDRIPYSRFINP
-103 QNTSEYPTGNKPLP
+103 PNNGKYPTDNKQLD
-117 TRKGDN
+117 TKKGDN

-131 GSKGVFI
+131 GSKGVYI

-148 KKPTGGMA
+148 KTPTGGMA
-156 MPLTFSMYYSEP
+156 MPLSFSRYYSEP
-168 DPKVYN
+168 EPKVYD
-174 YEDLGNHRVSR
+174 YITSGHHRVSW
-185 EKAKDNYTGKVYTGV
+185 EEAKINYTGKVYNGV

-205 LADWNRGD
+205 LAEWDRGD
-213 FSWFCAWPPTGI
+213 FSWFCSWPPTLI
-225 VDPPQPPSITSN
+225 NDKKDSENPPITAQT
-237 ITCSQLSGNFGAY
+237 TCSQIPGTFGAY

-309 TGSSHVSSA
+309 TGSSNVSSA

-367 IESSDYG
+367 LETSDYG

-388 GCQTNYYRM
+388 ACETNYYRM

-443 RAWYNNYTVWTG
+443 RAWYNEYTTWSGRDGAENVHHHSYNSFDSAGDARGGGASWGSQGNSTYEVKVPTG
-455 KSDKSGKPAQNANHY
+455 
-470 NYGSYESASDAN
+470 
-482 SRNSMWGYQGS
+482 R
-493 EEIAIPI
+493 
-500 YKKGSSYCVSWRPD
+500 SYCVHESER
-514 GGCKRYKRD
+514 GCLRRKK
-523 RILDHY
+523 
-529 DYEYKRTYPDSHV
+529 EYIYVTHWKKEYPDSHV

-575 SGGVGFLGARISI
+575 QGGVGFLGARISI

-634 EQTVANGNICRGSGI
+634 EQTIANGNICRGSGI

-657 VTGRINSVGKYT
+657 VTGRINSAGKYT
-669 GEFLNTDTYDRTIP
+669 GDFLNTDTYDRTIP

-692 KKYCTRSVIWPAASH
+692 KKYCTRSVIWPASSH

-712 TVENNM
+712 TVANNM

-760 TSLSEKAVGG
+760 TALSEKAVGG

-778 ETRSFGSWDE
+778 ETRSYGSWDE

-909 QGDISLS
+909 QGDTSLS

-1021 SCSETLTITGPVFAR
+1021 SCNETLTITGPVFAR

-1047 TGGGRAGAHPLQTGP
+1047 TGGGRAGTHPLQTGP

>member
-1 MVIGRE
+1 MAISRKH
-7 YNYKKIFLVL
+7 NKKLFLVL
-17 AFFFLFLFSLG
+17 SFFFLSLFSLG
-28 FLGHSVF
+28 IIGYNVF

-43 NPGGT
+43 DPGGT
-48 HDGGSGYPVDGCAI
+48 HDGGSGHPVDGCTA
-62 DICYTIHQPYA
+62 DICYTVHQPYS

-83 EMGIP
+83 KMGIP

-131 GSKGVFI
+131 GSKGVYV
-138 FGYNRYYRKT
+138 FGYNRYYRKV

-156 MPLTFSMYYSEP
+156 MPLSYSVYLSETEP
-168 DPKVYN
+168 KYSVDPLELK
-174 YEDLGNHRVSR
+174 HSRVADQEAR
-185 EKAKDNYTGKVYTGV
+185 DNYTGKIYNNV

-213 FSWFCAWPPTGI
+213 FSWFCAWPPTTI
-225 VDPPQPPSITSN
+225 DEKQPTPAN
-237 ITCSQLSGNFGAY
+237 MTCSQLSGTFGAY

-323 SNFQIFAQKNGS
+323 SNFQIFAQKNGLD
-335 ENNQY
+335 NNQY

-367 IESSDYG
+367 LETSDYG

-443 RAWYNNYTVWTG
+443 RAWYNEYTTW
-455 KSDKSGKPAQNANHY
+455 SGRDGAENVHHHSY
-470 NYGSYESASDAN
+470 NSFDSAGDARGGGASWGSQGNSSYVQKIKIGSHCN
-482 SRNSMWGYQGS
+482 SRLPNGHCEDW
-493 EEIAIPI
+493 EH
-500 YKKGSSYCVSWRPD
+500 
-514 GGCKRYKRD
+514 RYKYVT
-523 RILDHY
+523 HWKK
-529 DYEYKRTYPDSHV
+529 EYPDSHV
-542 GTTTQ
+542 DTTTQ
-547 NLGQTEKKSSVY
+547 NLGQTERKSSVY

-575 SGGVGFLGARISI
+575 EGGVGFLGARISI

-634 EQTVANGNICRGSGI
+634 EQIVANGNICRGSGI

-712 TVENNM
+712 TVANNM
-718 SGSAMNGGNNLH
+718 SGSAMSGGNNLH

-760 TSLSEKAVGG
+760 TALSEKAVGG

-778 ETRSFGSWDE
+778 ETRSYGSWDE

-909 QGDISLS
+909 QGDTSLS

-937 NTTGQK
+937 NTTGEK
-943 LMNTLAMFVD
+943 LMNTLAMYVD

-1021 SCSETLTITGPVFAR
+1021 SCNETLTITGPVFAR

-1047 TGGGRAGAHPLQTGP
+1047 TGGGRAGTHPLQTGP
-1062 TGTYYAEGSIHPA
+1062 IGTYYAEGSIHPA

>member
-1 MVIGRE
+1 MAIVRE
-7 YNYKKIFLVL
+7 CNYKKIFLVL
-17 AFFFLFLFSLG
+17 AFVFLFLFSLG
-28 FLGHSVF
+28 FMGHNVF

-43 NPGGT
+43 DPGGT
-48 HDGGSGYPVDGCAI
+48 HDGGSGHPVDGCTA
-62 DICYTIHQPYA
+62 DICYTVHQPYS

-83 EMGIP
+83 KMGIP

-131 GSKGVFI
+131 GSKGVYV

-156 MPLTFSMYYSEP
+156 IPLSYSIYLSETEP
-168 DPKVYN
+168 KYSVDPLELKHN
-174 YEDLGNHRVSR
+174 RVADQEAR
-185 EKAKDNYTGKVYTGV
+185 DNYTGKIYNNV

-213 FSWFCAWPPTGI
+213 FSWFCAWPPTPI
-225 VDPPQPPSITSN
+225 NEEKQPIPSN
-237 ITCSQLSGNFGAY
+237 MTCSQLSGNFGAY

-309 TGSSHVSSA
+309 TGSAHVSSA

-340 LFGDSPVHDGNYHT
+340 LFGDSPVHDGNYHS

-367 IESSDYG
+367 LETSDYG

-443 RAWYNNYTVWTG
+443 RAWYNEYTTW
-455 KSDKSGKPAQNANHY
+455 SGRDGAENVHHHSY
-470 NYGSYESASDAN
+470 NSFDSAGDARGSGASWGSQGNSSYVQKIKVGSHCN
-482 SRNSMWGYQGS
+482 SRLPNGHCEDW
-493 EEIAIPI
+493 EH
-500 YKKGSSYCVSWRPD
+500 
-514 GGCKRYKRD
+514 RYKYVT
-523 RILDHY
+523 HWKK
-529 DYEYKRTYPDSHV
+529 EYPDSHV

-575 SGGVGFLGARISI
+575 EGGVGFLGARISI

-634 EQTVANGNICRGSGI
+634 EQTVANGNICRGSGV
-649 ERCKLVDT
+649 ERCNLVDT

-718 SGSAMNGGNNLH
+718 SGSAMSGGNNLH

-760 TSLSEKAVGG
+760 AALSEKAVGG

-909 QGDISLS
+909 QGDTSLS

-937 NTTGQK
+937 NTTGEK

-953 GTLTIDRNINIAH
+953 GTLIIDRNINIAH

-989 NVTNIDAWLI
+989 NVTNVDAWLI

-1021 SCSETLTITGPVFAR
+1021 SCNETLTITGPVFAR

-1047 TGGGRAGAHPLQTGP
+1047 TGGGRAGTHPLQTGP

>member
-1 MVIGRE
+1 MRAE
-7 YNYKKIFLVL
+7 KI
-17 AFFFLFLFSLG
+17 LG
-28 FLGHSVF
+28 FKSIYRKILFFVIIILFTLFFGVNL
-35 AVDPPVNQ
+35 NQ
-43 NPGGT
+43 NIFATNPPNPPQTGK
-48 HDGGSGYPVDGCAI
+48 HDGGSGHPVEGCSKS
-62 DICYTIHQPYA
+62 ICYTVHQDYS
-73 GVSWVYYDFD
+73 GVTWIYYDFAA
-83 EMGIP
+83 MGIP
-88 VNQRDRIPYSKFINP
+88 ENKRDRIPYSVFA
-103 QNTSEYPTGNKPLP
+103 NTPAAGYPKENQVLP
-117 TRKGDN
+117 TAKGDN
-123 AVTGCASR
+123 AVTGCGR
-131 GSKGVFI
+131 QPGVFI

-148 KKPTGGMA
+148 LQPTGGVA
-156 MPLTFSMYYSEP
+156 IPLSYSVYLAESEP
-168 DPKVYN
+168 KVEQTMY
-174 YEDLGNHRVSR
+174 GGGSR
-185 EKAKDNYTGKVYTGV
+185 IRIEEAKSEYTGAKYLGYP
-200 DDPQR
+200 DPEK
-205 LADWNRGD
+205 LADWNRGN
-213 FSWFCAWPPTGI
+213 FSWFCAWQTIPPIDEKHPIT
-225 VDPPQPPSITSN
+225 PSNT
-237 ITCSQLSGNFGAY
+237 TCSQIPGTFGAY

-367 IESSDYG
+367 LETSDYG

-409 GFIDYQHG
+409 GFINYQHG

-470 NYGSYESASDAN
+470 NYGTYESASDAN

-500 YKKGSSYCVSWRPD
+500 YKKGASYCVSWRPD

-529 DYEYKRTYPDSHV
+529 DYEYKRTYPDGHV

-575 SGGVGFLGARISI
+575 QGGVGFLGARISI

-634 EQTVANGNICRGSGI
+634 EQTIPNGNICRGSGI
-649 ERCKLVDT
+649 ERCELVDT
-657 VTGRINSVGKYT
+657 VKGIINAAGKFTGD
-669 GEFLNTDTYDRTIP
+669 FLNTENYERTIP
-683 DDLPGGGLG
+683 DNLPGGGLG

-712 TVENNM
+712 TVANNM

-760 TSLSEKAVGG
+760 TALSEKAVGG

-836 VVSGISNIS
+836 VVSGINNIS
-845 HMTIANDKNG
+845 PLTIANSKNT
-855 PGNSGISRIGSAV
+855 PGESGISRIGSAV

-909 QGDISLS
+909 QGDTSLS

-937 NTTGQK
+937 NTTGEK

-953 GTLTIDRNINIAH
+953 GTFTIDRNINIAH

-999 LDEDYGD
+999 LDEDTGD

-1021 SCSETLTITGPVFAR
+1021 SCNETLTITGPVFAR

-1047 TGGGRAGAHPLQTGP
+1047 TGGGRTGAHPLQTGP

>member
-1 MVIGRE
+1 MVIGRKC
-7 YNYKKIFLVL
+7 NYKKIFLVL
-17 AFFFLFLFSLG
+17 SFFFLSLFSFS
-28 FLGHSVF
+28 FLGYNVF
-35 AVDPPVNQ
+35 AADPPVVQ
-43 NPGGT
+43 DPGGT
-48 HDGGSGYPVDGCAI
+48 HNGGSGYPVDGCTAR
-62 DICYTIHQPYA
+62 ICYTIHQPYS

-88 VNQRDRIPYSKFINP
+88 VNQRDRIPYSRFINP
-103 QNTSEYPTGNKPLP
+103 PNNGKYPTDNKQLD
-117 TRKGDN
+117 TKKGDN

-131 GSKGVFI
+131 GSKGVYI

-148 KKPTGGMA
+148 KTPTGGMA
-156 MPLTFSMYYSEP
+156 MPLSFSRYYSEP
-168 DPKVYN
+168 EPKVYD
-174 YEDLGNHRVSR
+174 YITSGHHRVSW
-185 EKAKDNYTGKVYTGV
+185 EEAKINYTGKVYNGV

-205 LADWNRGD
+205 LAEWDRGD
-213 FSWFCAWPPTGI
+213 FSWFCSWPPTLI
-225 VDPPQPPSITSN
+225 NDKKDSENPPITAQT
-237 ITCSQLSGNFGAY
+237 TCSQIPGTFGAY

-309 TGSSHVSSA
+309 TGSSNVSSA

-367 IESSDYG
+367 LETSDYG

-443 RAWYNNYTVWTG
+443 RAWYNEYTTW
-455 KSDKSGKPAQNANHY
+455 SGRDGAENVHHHSY
-470 NYGSYESASDAN
+470 NSFDSAGDARSNGASWGSQGNSSYVIEVEVGSYCAYRLPNGHCDDWEH
-482 SRNSMWGYQGS
+482 
-493 EEIAIPI
+493 
-500 YKKGSSYCVSWRPD
+500 K
-514 GGCKRYKRD
+514 
-523 RILDHY
+523 
-529 DYEYKRTYPDSHV
+529 YEYVTHWKKEYPDSHV

-575 SGGVGFLGARISI
+575 QGGVGFLGARISI
-588 GANYGVAPRANE
+588 GANYGVAPRVNE

-760 TSLSEKAVGG
+760 TALSEKAVGG

-909 QGDISLS
+909 QGDTSLS

-937 NTTGQK
+937 NTTGEK
-943 LMNTLAMFVD
+943 LMNTLAMYVD

-1021 SCSETLTITGPVFAR
+1021 SCNETLTITGPVFAR

>member
-1 MVIGRE
+1 MRAE
-7 YNYKKIFLVL
+7 KF
-17 AFFFLFLFSLG
+17 LG
-28 FLGHSVF
+28 FKSVYRKILFFVVIILFTLFFGVHLNQNVF
-35 AVDPPVNQ
+35 AVDPPKPPQ
-43 NPGGT
+43 TGK
-48 HDGGSGYPVDGCAI
+48 HDGGSGHPVEGCSKS
-62 DICYTIHQPYA
+62 ICYTVHQDYS
-73 GVSWVYYDFD
+73 GVTWIYYDFAA
-83 EMGIP
+83 MGIP
-88 VNQRDRIPYSKFINP
+88 ENKRDRIPYSTFA
-103 QNTSEYPTGNKPLP
+103 NTPAAGYPKGNQVLP
-117 TRKGDN
+117 TAKGDN
-123 AVTGCASR
+123 AVTGCGRQS
-131 GSKGVFI
+131 GVFI

-148 KKPTGGMA
+148 LQPTGGVA
-156 MPLTFSMYYSEP
+156 IPLSYSVYLAESEP
-168 DPKVYN
+168 KMERAMN
-174 YEDLGNHRVSR
+174 GGGSR
-185 EKAKDNYTGKVYTGV
+185 IDIEAAKGEYTGAKYLGYP
-200 DDPQR
+200 DPEK
-205 LADWNRGD
+205 LADWNRGN
-213 FSWFCAWPPTGI
+213 FSWFCAWPI
-225 VDPPQPPSITSN
+225 KQEQKDNNPQPPAATAQT
-237 ITCSQLSGNFGAY
+237 TCSQLSGNFGAY

-309 TGSSHVSSA
+309 TGSPHVSSA

-367 IESSDYG
+367 LETSDYG

-443 RAWYNNYTVWTG
+443 RAWYNEYTTW
-455 KSDKSGKPAQNANHY
+455 SGRDGAENVHHHSY
-470 NYGSYESASDAN
+470 NSFDSAGDARGSGASWGSQGNSTYQVMVKTGSYCASRLPNGHCDD
-482 SRNSMWGYQGS
+482 W
-493 EEIAIPI
+493 EP
-500 YKKGSSYCVSWRPD
+500 K
-514 GGCKRYKRD
+514 
-523 RILDHY
+523 Y
-529 DYEYKRTYPDSHV
+529 DYVTHWKKEYPDSHV

-634 EQTVANGNICRGSGI
+634 EQTIPNGNICRGSGI

-760 TSLSEKAVGG
+760 TAISEKAVGG

-909 QGDISLS
+909 QGDTSLS

-937 NTTGQK
+937 NTTGEK
-943 LMNTLAMFVD
+943 LMNTLAMYVD

-989 NVTNIDAWLI
+989 NVTNIDAWII

-1021 SCSETLTITGPVFAR
+1021 SCNETLTITGPVFAR

-1047 TGGGRAGAHPLQTGP
+1047 TGGGRTGAHPLQTGP

>member
-1 MVIGRE
+1 MVIGRKC
-7 YNYKKIFLVL
+7 NYKKIFLVL
-17 AFFFLFLFSLG
+17 SFFFLSLFSFS
-28 FLGHSVF
+28 FLGYNVF
-35 AVDPPVNQ
+35 AADPPVVQ
-43 NPGGT
+43 DPGGT
-48 HDGGSGYPVDGCAI
+48 HNGGSGYPVDGCTAR
-62 DICYTIHQPYA
+62 ICYTIHQPYS

-88 VNQRDRIPYSKFINP
+88 VNQRDRIPYSRFINP
-103 QNTSEYPTGNKPLP
+103 PNNGKYPTDNKQLD
-117 TRKGDN
+117 TKKGDN

-131 GSKGVFI
+131 GSKGVYI

-156 MPLTFSMYYSEP
+156 MPLSFSRYYSEP
-168 DPKVYN
+168 EPKVYD
-174 YEDLGNHRVSR
+174 YITSGHHRVSWEEAR
-185 EKAKDNYTGKVYTGV
+185 INYTGKVYNGV

-205 LADWNRGD
+205 LAEWDRGD
-213 FSWFCAWPPTGI
+213 FSWFCSWPPTLI
-225 VDPPQPPSITSN
+225 KKDPENQVVPAQT
-237 ITCSQLSGNFGAY
+237 TCSQIPGTFGAY

-309 TGSSHVSSA
+309 TGSSNVSSA

-367 IESSDYG
+367 LETSDYG

-443 RAWYNNYTVWTG
+443 RAWYNEYTTWSGRDDAENVHHHSYNSFDSAGDARGGGASWGSQGNSTYEVKVPTG
-455 KSDKSGKPAQNANHY
+455 
-470 NYGSYESASDAN
+470 
-482 SRNSMWGYQGS
+482 R
-493 EEIAIPI
+493 
-500 YKKGSSYCVSWRPD
+500 SYCVHESER
-514 GGCKRYKRD
+514 GCLRRKK
-523 RILDHY
+523 
-529 DYEYKRTYPDSHV
+529 EYIYVTHWKKEYPDSHV

-605 PYATHTREDQTVKV
+605 PYATHTRDDQTVKV

-634 EQTVANGNICRGSGI
+634 EQTIANGNICRGSGI

-712 TVENNM
+712 TVANNM
-718 SGSAMNGGNNLH
+718 SGSAMSGGNNLH

-760 TSLSEKAVGG
+760 TALSEKAVGG

-909 QGDISLS
+909 QGDTSLS

-937 NTTGQK
+937 NNTGEK
-943 LMNTLAMFVD
+943 LMNTLAMYVD

-1021 SCSETLTITGPVFAR
+1021 SCNETLTITGPVFAR

-1047 TGGGRAGAHPLQTGP
+1047 TGGGRAGTHPLQTGP

>member
-1 MVIGRE
+1 MVIGRKC
-7 YNYKKIFLVL
+7 NYKKIFLVL
-17 AFFFLFLFSLG
+17 SFFFLSLFSFS
-28 FLGHSVF
+28 FLGYNVF
-35 AVDPPVNQ
+35 AADPPVVQ
-43 NPGGT
+43 DPGGT
-48 HDGGSGYPVDGCAI
+48 HNGGSGYPVDGCTAR
-62 DICYTIHQPYA
+62 ICYTIHQPYS

-88 VNQRDRIPYSKFINP
+88 VNQRDRIPYSRFINP
-103 QNTSEYPTGNKPLP
+103 PNNGKYPTDNKQLD
-117 TRKGDN
+117 TKKGDN

-131 GSKGVFI
+131 GSKGVYI

-148 KKPTGGMA
+148 KTPTGGMA
-156 MPLTFSMYYSEP
+156 MPLSFSRYYSEP
-168 DPKVYN
+168 EPKVYD
-174 YEDLGNHRVSR
+174 YITSGHHRVSW
-185 EKAKDNYTGKVYTGV
+185 EEAKINYTGKVYNGV

-205 LADWNRGD
+205 LAEWDRGD
-213 FSWFCAWPPTGI
+213 FSWFCSWPPTLI
-225 VDPPQPPSITSN
+225 NDKKDSENPPITAQT
-237 ITCSQLSGNFGAY
+237 TCSQIPGTFGAY

-309 TGSSHVSSA
+309 TGSAHVSSA

-367 IESSDYG
+367 LETSDYG

-443 RAWYNNYTVWTG
+443 RAWYNEYTTW
-455 KSDKSGKPAQNANHY
+455 SGRDGAENVHHHSY
-470 NYGSYESASDAN
+470 NSFDSAGDARGGGASWGSQGNSSYVQRIKVGSYCN
-482 SRNSMWGYQGS
+482 SRLPNGHCEDW
-493 EEIAIPI
+493 EHR
-500 YKKGSSYCVSWRPD
+500 YKYVTHWKKEYPD
-514 GGCKRYKRD
+514 G
-523 RILDHY
+523 
-529 DYEYKRTYPDSHV
+529 HV

-605 PYATHTREDQTVKV
+605 PYATHTRDDQTVKV

-634 EQTVANGNICRGSGI
+634 EQTIANGNICRGSGI

-752 FYTNGTIK
+752 FYTNGAIK
-760 TSLSEKAVGG
+760 TAISEKAVGG

-778 ETRSFGSWDE
+778 ETRSYGSWDE

-937 NTTGQK
+937 NTTGEK
-943 LMNTLAMFVD
+943 LMNTLAMYVD

-1021 SCSETLTITGPVFAR
+1021 SCNETLTITGPVFAR

-1075 EVFTLRADAYFWA
+1075 EIFTLRADAYFWA

>member
-1 MVIGRE
+1 MVIGRKC
-7 YNYKKIFLVL
+7 NYKKIFLVL
-17 AFFFLFLFSLG
+17 SFFFLSLFSFS
-28 FLGHSVF
+28 FLGYNVF
-35 AVDPPVNQ
+35 AADPPVVQ
-43 NPGGT
+43 DPGGT
-48 HDGGSGYPVDGCAI
+48 HNGGSGYPVDGCTAR
-62 DICYTIHQPYA
+62 ICYTIHQPYS

-88 VNQRDRIPYSKFINP
+88 VNQRDRIPYSRFINP
-103 QNTSEYPTGNKPLP
+103 PNNGKYPTDNKQLD
-117 TRKGDN
+117 TKKGDN

-131 GSKGVFI
+131 GSKGVYI

-148 KKPTGGMA
+148 KTPTGGMA
-156 MPLTFSMYYSEP
+156 MPLSFSRYYSEP
-168 DPKVYN
+168 EPKVYD
-174 YEDLGNHRVSR
+174 YITSGHHRVSW
-185 EKAKDNYTGKVYTGV
+185 EEAKINYTGKVYNGV

-205 LADWNRGD
+205 LAEWDRGD
-213 FSWFCAWPPTGI
+213 FSWFCSWPPTLI
-225 VDPPQPPSITSN
+225 NDKKDSENPPITAQT
-237 ITCSQLSGNFGAY
+237 TCSQIPGTFGAY

-309 TGSSHVSSA
+309 TGSSNVSSA

-367 IESSDYG
+367 LETSDYG

-388 GCQTNYYRM
+388 ACETNYYRM

-443 RAWYNNYTVWTG
+443 RAWYNEYTTWSGRDGAENVHHHSYNSFDSAGDARGGGASWGSQGNSTYEVKVPTG
-455 KSDKSGKPAQNANHY
+455 
-470 NYGSYESASDAN
+470 
-482 SRNSMWGYQGS
+482 R
-493 EEIAIPI
+493 
-500 YKKGSSYCVSWRPD
+500 SYCVHESER
-514 GGCKRYKRD
+514 GCLRRKK
-523 RILDHY
+523 
-529 DYEYKRTYPDSHV
+529 EYIYVTHWKKEYPDSHV

-575 SGGVGFLGARISI
+575 QGGVGFLGARISI

-712 TVENNM
+712 TVANNM

-760 TSLSEKAVGG
+760 TALSEKAVGG

-885 NTITSLTSNETSAKN
+885 NTITSLTPNETSAKN

-909 QGDISLS
+909 QGDTSLS

-937 NTTGQK
+937 NTTGEK

-1021 SCSETLTITGPVFAR
+1021 SCNETLTITGPVFAR

-1047 TGGGRAGAHPLQTGP
+1047 TGGGRAAAHPLQTGP

-1075 EVFTLRADAYFWA
+1075 EIFTLRADAYFWA

>member
-1 MVIGRE
+1 MVIGRKC
-7 YNYKKIFLVL
+7 NYKKIYLVL
-17 AFFFLFLFSLG
+17 SFFFLSLFSFS
-28 FLGHSVF
+28 FLGYNVF
-35 AVDPPVNQ
+35 AADPPVVQ
-43 NPGGT
+43 DPGGT
-48 HDGGSGYPVDGCAI
+48 HNGGSGYPVDGCTAR
-62 DICYTIHQPYA
+62 ICYTIHQPYS

-88 VNQRDRIPYSKFINP
+88 VNQRDRIPYSRFINP
-103 QNTSEYPTGNKPLP
+103 PNNGKYPTDNKQLD
-117 TRKGDN
+117 TKKGDN

-131 GSKGVFI
+131 GSKGVYI

-156 MPLTFSMYYSEP
+156 MPLSFSRYYSEP
-168 DPKVYN
+168 EPKVYD
-174 YEDLGNHRVSR
+174 YITSGHHRVSWEEAR
-185 EKAKDNYTGKVYTGV
+185 INYTGKVYNGV

-205 LADWNRGD
+205 LAEWDRGD
-213 FSWFCAWPPTGI
+213 FSWFCSWPPTLI
-225 VDPPQPPSITSN
+225 KKDPENPPITAQTTCPQIPGT
-237 ITCSQLSGNFGAY
+237 FGAY

-309 TGSSHVSSA
+309 TSSSHVSSA

-335 ENNQY
+335 DNNQY
-340 LFGDSPVHDGNYHT
+340 LFGDSPVHDGSYHT

-367 IESSDYG
+367 LETSDYG

-470 NYGSYESASDAN
+470 NYSSYESASDAN

-514 GGCKRYKRD
+514 GGCKRYKREK
-523 RILDHY
+523 IFDHY

-575 SGGVGFLGARISI
+575 EGGVGFLGGRISI

-634 EQTVANGNICRGSGI
+634 DQIVANGNICRGSGI
-649 ERCKLVDT
+649 ERCELVDT

-683 DDLPGGGLG
+683 DNLPGGGLG

-752 FYTNGTIK
+752 FYTNGAIK
-760 TSLSEKAVGG
+760 TAISEKAVGG

-778 ETRSFGSWDE
+778 ETRSYGSWDE

-880 IRNSS
+880 LRNSS

-909 QGDISLS
+909 QGDTSLS

-937 NTTGQK
+937 NTTGEK

-1021 SCSETLTITGPVFAR
+1021 SCNETLTITGPVFAR

>member
-1 MVIGRE
+1 MIKYVKTTIVVIG
-7 YNYKKIFLVL
+7 IFLIS
-17 AFFFLFLFSLG
+17 FLIINHNAYGNTKFDVTHGNDAGAL
-28 FLGHSVF
+28 
-35 AVDPPVNQ
+35 NKCKI
-43 NPGGT
+43 GGT
-48 HDGGSGYPVDGCAI
+48 
-62 DICYTIHQPYA
+62 CYTKRNGQYSGLA
-73 GVSWVYYDFD
+73 WFYYDFEANGVSNEKRD
-83 EMGIP
+83 TFTFRDLLNNGKPGFPVGNSLMPGVNPNTRMPCKDSRGIFVFGYP
-88 VNQRDRIPYSKFINP
+88 LYQKTGKGFRSTGGIMFPQKYSELFNGGVYHNGSPINGLVSDSYAQDDFNGTSVNQFSA
-103 QNTSEYPTGNKPLP
+103 EYEAQWQTH
-117 TRKGDN
+117 D
-123 AVTGCASR
+123 V
-131 GSKGVFI
+131 
-138 FGYNRYYRKT
+138 
-148 KKPTGGMA
+148 
-156 MPLTFSMYYSEP
+156 
-168 DPKVYN
+168 
-174 YEDLGNHRVSR
+174 
-185 EKAKDNYTGKVYTGV
+185 
-200 DDPQR
+200 
-205 LADWNRGD
+205 
-213 FSWFCAWPPTGI
+213 SWFCSRQTTPP
-225 VDPPQPPSITSN
+225 PPPPSITSPPAN
-237 ITCSQLSGNFGAY
+237 MTCSQIPGTFGAY

-335 ENNQY
+335 DNNQY

-359 KRPFSGNG
+359 KHPFSGNG
-367 IESSDYG
+367 LESSDYG

-383 ASSEY
+383 ASSQYACE
-388 GCQTNYYRM
+388 TNYYRI

-409 GFIDYQHG
+409 GFTDYQYG

-443 RAWYNNYTVWTG
+443 RAWYNDYTIWTG

-470 NYGSYESASDAN
+470 NYSSYESASDAN

-500 YKKGSSYCVSWRPD
+500 YVRGESYCVSWRPD

-542 GTTTQ
+542 STTTQ

-575 SGGVGFLGARISI
+575 EGGVGFLGARINI
-588 GANYGVAPRANE
+588 GANYGATPRANE
-600 LVSKT
+600 LISKT

-634 EQTVANGNICRGSGI
+634 EQIVANGNICHGSGI
-649 ERCKLVDT
+649 DRCKLVDT
-657 VTGRINSVGKYT
+657 VTGRINSAGKYT
-669 GEFLNTDTYDRTIP
+669 GEFLNTETYERTIP

-692 KKYCTRSVIWPAASH
+692 KKYCTRSVIWPASSH

-730 HVSAASCVTL
+730 HVSAASCVTI
-740 AKKPNFQVLGGG
+740 AKKPNFQILGGG
-752 FYTNGTIK
+752 IYTNGSII
-760 TSLSEKAVGG
+760 TSVSNKAVGG

-778 ETRSFGSWDE
+778 ATKLFGSWTE
-788 FGVLAAGK
+788 FSALAAGK
-796 VLGFGSG
+796 VNGFGTG
-803 AAMGYEEGYNFNLPR
+803 AIQGYEENYNFNLPN
-818 GGIMNAYYTFIG
+818 GGADSASNQIALSPLT
-830 PTGPNS
+830 
-836 VVSGISNIS
+836 ISND
-845 HMTIANDKNG
+845 NK
-855 PGNSGISRIGSAV
+855 SGESNITRIGSAV

-880 IRNSS
+880 ARNSS
-885 NTITSLTSNETSAKN
+885 NTIYSLTSDKTSAKN

-909 QGDISLS
+909 QGDTSLS

-925 QFDRGGNLIARS
+925 QFDHGGNLIARS
-937 NTTGQK
+937 NTTGEK

-1021 SCSETLTITGPVFAR
+1021 SCNETLTITGPVFAR

-1047 TGGGRAGAHPLQTGP
+1047 TGGGRAGNHPLQTGP

>member
-1 MVIGRE
+1 MVIGRKC
-7 YNYKKIFLVL
+7 NYKKIFLVL
-17 AFFFLFLFSLG
+17 SFFFLSLFSFS
-28 FLGHSVF
+28 FLGYNVF
-35 AVDPPVNQ
+35 AADPPVVQ
-43 NPGGT
+43 DPGGT
-48 HDGGSGYPVDGCAI
+48 HNGGSGYPVDGCTAR
-62 DICYTIHQPYA
+62 ICYTIHQPYS

-88 VNQRDRIPYSKFINP
+88 VNQRDRIPYSRFINP
-103 QNTSEYPTGNKPLP
+103 PNNGKYPTDNKQLD
-117 TRKGDN
+117 TKKGDN

-131 GSKGVFI
+131 GSKGVYI

-156 MPLTFSMYYSEP
+156 MPLSFSRYYSEP
-168 DPKVYN
+168 EPKVYD
-174 YEDLGNHRVSR
+174 YITSGHHRVSWEEAR
-185 EKAKDNYTGKVYTGV
+185 INYTGKVYNGV

-205 LADWNRGD
+205 LAEWDRGD
-213 FSWFCAWPPTGI
+213 FSWFCSWPPTLI
-225 VDPPQPPSITSN
+225 KKDPENQVVPAQT
-237 ITCSQLSGNFGAY
+237 TCSQIPGTFGAY

-309 TGSSHVSSA
+309 TGSAHVSSA

-367 IESSDYG
+367 LETSDYG

-443 RAWYNNYTVWTG
+443 RAWYNEYTTW
-455 KSDKSGKPAQNANHY
+455 SGRDGAENVHHHSY
-470 NYGSYESASDAN
+470 NSFDSAGDARGGGASWGSQGNSSYVVEVEVGSYCAYRLPNGHCDDWEH
-482 SRNSMWGYQGS
+482 
-493 EEIAIPI
+493 
-500 YKKGSSYCVSWRPD
+500 K
-514 GGCKRYKRD
+514 
-523 RILDHY
+523 
-529 DYEYKRTYPDSHV
+529 YEYVTHWKKEYPDSHV

-547 NLGQTEKKSSVY
+547 NLGQAEKKSSVY

-575 SGGVGFLGARISI
+575 QGGVGFLGARISI

-718 SGSAMNGGNNLH
+718 SGSAMSGGNNLH

-760 TSLSEKAVGG
+760 AALSEKAVGG

-885 NTITSLTSNETSAKN
+885 NTITSLTPNETSAKN

-909 QGDISLS
+909 QGDTSLS

-937 NTTGQK
+937 NTTGEK

-1021 SCSETLTITGPVFAR
+1021 SCNETLTITGPVFAR

-1047 TGGGRAGAHPLQTGP
+1047 TGGGRAGTHPLQTGP

>member
-1 MVIGRE
+1 MKVHMVIGRE
-7 YNYKKIFLVL
+7 CNYKKIFLVL

-43 NPGGT
+43 DPGGT
-48 HDGGSGYPVDGCAI
+48 HNGGSGEPVDGCSSI
-62 DICYTIHQPYA
+62 ICYTIHQSYS
-73 GVSWVYYDFD
+73 GVTWVYYDFD

-103 QNTSEYPTGNKPLP
+103 QNTSEYPTDNKLLP
-117 TRKGDN
+117 TKKGDN
-123 AVTGCASR
+123 AVTGCGSR

-156 MPLTFSMYYSEP
+156 MPLTFSKYYSEP
-168 DPKVYN
+168 DPVVYN
-174 YEDLGNHRVSR
+174 YEDLGHHRVSR

-213 FSWFCAWPPTGI
+213 FSWFCSWPPTTI
-225 VDPPQPPSITSN
+225 DPEKQPIPSNT
-237 ITCSQLSGNFGAY
+237 TCSQLPGNFGAY
-250 YKGNTSADTG
+250 YKGSSAGDSG

-267 GTLGH
+267 GTLSH
-272 NSWQKNFQ
+272 NSWQKNYE

-293 QFYETFCFPI
+293 QFYETFCFPV

-309 TGSSHVSSA
+309 TGSSRVRGQAPAASK
-318 DPPGE
+318 
-323 SNFQIFAQKNGS
+323 FQIFAEKNGNQ
-335 ENNQY
+335 NNKY
-340 LFGDSPVHDGNYHT
+340 NFGDSKLHDGEYHT
-354 IGRGN
+354 IGNGN
-359 KRPFSGNG
+359 PTPFTGSGIAN
-367 IESSDYG
+367 EEYG

-383 ASSEY
+383 ASSQYACE
-388 GCQTNYYRM
+388 TNYYRI

-409 GFIDYQHG
+409 GFTDYQYG
-417 CNSADKTGS
+417 CSSADKIGS

-431 TVISQGIRYDNL
+431 TVISQGIRYNDL
-443 RAWYNNYTVWTG
+443 RAWYNEYTNWTG
-455 KSDKSGKPAQNANHY
+455 ETDSAGRPAENADRY
-470 NYGSYESASDAN
+470 KFN
-482 SRNSMWGYQGS
+482 SFDEAYDINDEDTMWGSQSRKKTAHRVQVDTKETGGHCDS
-493 EEIAIPI
+493 NGHCTGVRIIPI
-500 YKKGSSYCVSWRPD
+500 YEIKYTYSR
-514 GGCKRYKRD
+514 
-523 RILDHY
+523 L
-529 DYEYKRTYPDSHV
+529 YPDNIV
-542 GTTTQ
+542 NTTSQ
-547 NLGQTEKKSSVY
+547 GENNIIEKKSSVY

-575 SGGVGFLGARISI
+575 EGGVGFLGARINI
-588 GANYGVAPRANE
+588 GANYGATPRANE
-600 LVSKT
+600 LISKT

-634 EQTVANGNICRGSGI
+634 EQIVANGNICHGSGI
-649 ERCKLVDT
+649 NRCKLVDT
-657 VTGRINSVGKYT
+657 VTGRINSAGKYT
-669 GEFLNTDTYDRTIP
+669 GEFLNTETYERTIP

-692 KKYCTRSVIWPAASH
+692 KKYCTRSVIWPASSH

-730 HVSAASCVTL
+730 HVSAASCVTI
-740 AKKPNFQVLGGG
+740 AKKPNFQILGGG
-752 FYTNGTIK
+752 IYTNGSII
-760 TSLSEKAVGG
+760 TSVSNKAVGG

-778 ETRSFGSWDE
+778 ATKLFGSWTE
-788 FGVLAAGK
+788 FSALAAGK
-796 VLGFGSG
+796 VNGFGTG
-803 AAMGYEEGYNFNLPR
+803 AIQGYEENYNFNLPN
-818 GGIMNAYYTFIG
+818 GGADSASNRVALSPLT
-830 PTGPNS
+830 
-836 VVSGISNIS
+836 ISND
-845 HMTIANDKNG
+845 NK
-855 PGNSGISRIGSAV
+855 SGESNITRIGSAV

-880 IRNSS
+880 ARNSS
-885 NTITSLTSNETSAKN
+885 NTIYSLTSDQTSAKN

-909 QGDISLS
+909 QGDTSLS

-925 QFDRGGNLIARS
+925 QFDHAGNLIARS
-937 NTTGQK
+937 NTTGEK
-943 LMNTLAMFVD
+943 LMNTLAMFID

-1021 SCSETLTITGPVFAR
+1021 SCNETLTVTGPVFAR

-1047 TGGGRAGAHPLQTGP
+1047 TGGGRAGTHPLQTGP

>member
-1 MVIGRE
+1 MVIGRKC
-7 YNYKKIFLVL
+7 NYKKIFLVL
-17 AFFFLFLFSLG
+17 SFFFLSLFSFS
-28 FLGHSVF
+28 FLGYDVF
-35 AVDPPVNQ
+35 AADPPVVQ
-43 NPGGT
+43 DPGGT
-48 HDGGSGYPVDGCAI
+48 HNGGSGYPIDGCTAR
-62 DICYTIHQPYA
+62 ICYTIHQPYS

-88 VNQRDRIPYSKFINP
+88 VNQRDRIPYSRFINP
-103 QNTSEYPTGNKPLP
+103 PNNGKYPTDNKQLD
-117 TRKGDN
+117 TKKGDN

-131 GSKGVFI
+131 GSKGVYI

-148 KKPTGGMA
+148 KTPTGGMA
-156 MPLTFSMYYSEP
+156 MPLSFSRYYSEP
-168 DPKVYN
+168 EPKVYD
-174 YEDLGNHRVSR
+174 YITSGHHRVSW
-185 EKAKDNYTGKVYTGV
+185 EEAKINYTGKVYNGV

-205 LADWNRGD
+205 LTEWDRGD
-213 FSWFCAWPPTGI
+213 FSWFCSWPPTLI
-225 VDPPQPPSITSN
+225 NDKKDSENPPITAQT
-237 ITCSQLSGNFGAY
+237 TCSQIPGTFGAY

-309 TGSSHVSSA
+309 TGSSNVSSA

-340 LFGDSPVHDGNYHT
+340 LFGDSPVHDGNYHS

-367 IESSDYG
+367 LETSDYG

-388 GCQTNYYRM
+388 ACETNYYRM

-443 RAWYNNYTVWTG
+443 RAWYNEYTTWSGRDGAENVHHYSYNSFDSAGDARGSGASWGSQGNSTYEVKVPTG
-455 KSDKSGKPAQNANHY
+455 
-470 NYGSYESASDAN
+470 
-482 SRNSMWGYQGS
+482 R
-493 EEIAIPI
+493 
-500 YKKGSSYCVSWRPD
+500 SYCVHESER
-514 GGCKRYKRD
+514 GCLRRKK
-523 RILDHY
+523 
-529 DYEYKRTYPDSHV
+529 EYIYVTHWKKEYPDSHV

-575 SGGVGFLGARISI
+575 EGGVGFLGARISI

-634 EQTVANGNICRGSGI
+634 EQTIPNGNICRGSGI
-649 ERCKLVDT
+649 ERCELVDT
-657 VTGRINSVGKYT
+657 VKGTINAAGKFTGD
-669 GEFLNTDTYDRTIP
+669 FLNTENYERTIP
-683 DDLPGGGLG
+683 DNLPGGGLG
-692 KKYCTRSVIWPAASH
+692 KKYCTRSVIWPASSH

-712 TVENNM
+712 TVANNM

-760 TSLSEKAVGG
+760 TALSEKAVGG

-880 IRNSS
+880 IRNSN

-909 QGDISLS
+909 QGDTSLS

-937 NTTGQK
+937 NTTGEK

-1021 SCSETLTITGPVFAR
+1021 SCNETLTITGPVFAR

-1047 TGGGRAGAHPLQTGP
+1047 TGGGRAGTHPLQTGP

>member
-1 MVIGRE
+1 MKA
-7 YNYKKIFLVL
+7 KKFLGIKSIYQKI
-17 AFFFLFLFSLG
+17 LFSVIITLVALIFG
-28 FLGHSVF
+28 MHFSQNIF
-35 AVDPPVNQ
+35 ATNPP
-43 NPGGT
+43 NPPQTGK
-48 HDGGSGYPVDGCAI
+48 HDGGSGHPVEGCSKS
-62 DICYTIHQPYA
+62 ICYTVHQDYS
-73 GVSWVYYDFD
+73 GVTWIYYDFAA
-83 EMGIP
+83 MGIP
-88 VNQRDRIPYSKFINP
+88 ENKRDRIPYSVFA
-103 QNTSEYPTGNKPLP
+103 NTPAAGYPKGNQVLP
-117 TRKGDN
+117 TAKGDN
-123 AVTGCASR
+123 AVTGCGR
-131 GSKGVFI
+131 QPGVFI

-148 KKPTGGMA
+148 LQPTGGVA
-156 MPLTFSMYYSEP
+156 IPLTYSVYLSESEP
-168 DPKVYN
+168 KMVKDM
-174 YEDLGNHRVSR
+174 GGGGSR
-185 EKAKDNYTGKVYTGV
+185 LNIKSAEMEYTGEKYMGYP
-200 DDPQR
+200 DPEK
-205 LADWNRGD
+205 LADWNRGN
-213 FSWFCAWPPTGI
+213 FSWFCAWQTIPPNYNNNNNNGNNQSTA
-225 VDPPQPPSITSN
+225 QT
-237 ITCSQLSGNFGAY
+237 TCSQLSGNFGAY

-309 TGSSHVSSA
+309 TGSAHVSSA

-367 IESSDYG
+367 LETSDYG

-409 GFIDYQHG
+409 GFINYQHG

-443 RAWYNNYTVWTG
+443 RAWYNEYTTW
-455 KSDKSGKPAQNANHY
+455 SGRDGAENIHHHSY
-470 NYGSYESASDAN
+470 NSFDSAGDARGGGASWGSQGNSSYVVEVEVGSYCAYRLPNGHCDDWEH
-482 SRNSMWGYQGS
+482 
-493 EEIAIPI
+493 
-500 YKKGSSYCVSWRPD
+500 K
-514 GGCKRYKRD
+514 
-523 RILDHY
+523 
-529 DYEYKRTYPDSHV
+529 YEYVTHWKKEYPDSHV

-575 SGGVGFLGARISI
+575 QGGVGFLGARISI

-605 PYATHTREDQTVKV
+605 PYATHTRDDQTVKV

-634 EQTVANGNICRGSGI
+634 EQTIANGNICRGSGI
-649 ERCKLVDT
+649 ERCELVDT
-657 VTGRINSVGKYT
+657 VKGTINAAGKFTGD
-669 GEFLNTDTYDRTIP
+669 FLNTDTYDRTIP

-718 SGSAMNGGNNLH
+718 SGSAMSGGNNLH

-760 TSLSEKAVGG
+760 AALSEKAVGG

-909 QGDISLS
+909 QGDTSLS

-937 NTTGQK
+937 NTTGEK

-1021 SCSETLTITGPVFAR
+1021 SCNETLTITGPVFAR

>member
-1 MVIGRE
+1 MGGKIIKHTKLLIVLFGVILSSYFISQKNAYSHDVTHG
-7 YNYKKIFLVL
+7 NDAGALGKCKI
-17 AFFFLFLFSLG
+17 
-28 FLGHSVF
+28 
-35 AVDPPVNQ
+35 
-43 NPGGT
+43 GGT
-48 HDGGSGYPVDGCAI
+48 
-62 DICYTIHQPYA
+62 CYTKRNAQYSGLA
-73 GVSWVYYDFD
+73 WFYYDFEAND
-83 EMGIP
+83 VSNEKRDTFTFRDLLNNRKPGFP
-88 VNQRDRIPYSKFINP
+88 V
-103 QNTSEYPTGNKPLP
+103 
-117 TRKGDN
+117 DN
-123 AVTGCASR
+123 ALMPGVNPNTRMSCKNSR
-131 GSKGVFI
+131 GVFV
-138 FGYNRYYRKT
+138 FGYVLYQKTGKGYRS
-148 KKPTGGMA
+148 TGGIMF
-156 MPLTFSMYYSEP
+156 PQKFSELFNGGYEHQGTPIDGIVDSVRAQS
-168 DPKVYN
+168 DYN
-174 YEDLGNHRVSR
+174 GSTYNQFSAEYEAQWQTHDI
-185 EKAKDNYTGKVYTGV
+185 
-200 DDPQR
+200 
-205 LADWNRGD
+205 
-213 FSWFCAWPPTGI
+213 SWFCSRQTTPP
-225 VDPPQPPSITSN
+225 PPPPSITSPPAN
-237 ITCSQLSGNFGAY
+237 MTCSQIPGTFGAY

-318 DPPGE
+318 DPPDQ
-323 SNFQIFAQKNGS
+323 SNFQIFSQKNGS

-340 LFGDSPVHDGNYHT
+340 LFGDSPVHDGNYHS

-359 KRPFSGNG
+359 KHPFSGNG
-367 IESSDYG
+367 LEISDYG

-383 ASSEY
+383 ASSTYTCE
-388 GCQTNYYRM
+388 TNYYRM

-409 GFIDYQHG
+409 GFTDYQYG

-443 RAWYNNYTVWTG
+443 RAWYNEYTTW
-455 KSDKSGKPAQNANHY
+455 SGKDGAENVHHHSYNSFDSAGDARSNGASWGSQGNSTYQVRVKVGRYCASSSSNGHCSDWESIY
-470 NYGSYESASDAN
+470 NYVTH
-482 SRNSMWGYQGS
+482 W
-493 EEIAIPI
+493 
-500 YKKGSSYCVSWRPD
+500 KK
-514 GGCKRYKRD
+514 
-523 RILDHY
+523 
-529 DYEYKRTYPDSHV
+529 EYPDSHV
-542 GTTTQ
+542 STTTQ

-575 SGGVGFLGARISI
+575 EGGVGFLGAKINI
-588 GANYGVAPRANE
+588 GANYGATPRANE
-600 LVSKT
+600 LISKT
-605 PYATHTREDQTVKV
+605 PYATHTRDDQTVKV

-634 EQTVANGNICRGSGI
+634 EQIINNGNICHGSGI
-649 ERCKLVDT
+649 DRCKLVDT
-657 VTGRINSVGKYT
+657 VTGRINSAGKYT
-669 GEFLNTDTYDRTIP
+669 GEFLNTETYERTIP

-692 KKYCTRSVIWPAASH
+692 KKYCTRSVIWPASSH

-730 HVSAASCVTL
+730 HVSAASCVTI
-740 AKKPNFQVLGGG
+740 AKKPNFQILGGG
-752 FYTNGTIK
+752 IYTNGSII
-760 TSLSEKAVGG
+760 TSVSNKAVGG

-778 ETRSFGSWDE
+778 ATKLFGSWTE
-788 FGVLAAGK
+788 FSALAAGK
-796 VLGFGSG
+796 VNGFGTG
-803 AAMGYEEGYNFNLPR
+803 AIQGYEENYNFNLPN
-818 GGIMNAYYTFIG
+818 GGADSASDQIALSPLT
-830 PTGPNS
+830 
-836 VVSGISNIS
+836 ISND
-845 HMTIANDKNG
+845 NK
-855 PGNSGISRIGSAV
+855 SGESNITRIGSAV

-880 IRNSS
+880 ARNSS
-885 NTITSLTSNETSAKN
+885 NTIYSLTPDKTSAKN
-900 YLGLSQLYH
+900 YLGLSQFYH

-925 QFDRGGNLIARS
+925 QFDHGGNLVARS
-937 NTTGQK
+937 NTTGEK

-953 GTLTIDRNINIAH
+953 GTLTIDRNINIAQ

-1021 SCSETLTITGPVFAR
+1021 SCNETLTITGPVFAR
-1036 KLILNRTAGSH
+1036 KLVLNRTAGSH
-1047 TGGGRAGAHPLQTGP
+1047 TGGGRSGAHPLQTGP

>member
-1 MVIGRE
+1 MVKHAKLLIVLLGVVLSS
-7 YNYKKIFLVL
+7 YFVFTKNAYGNHDVTHGNDAGALNKCKI
-17 AFFFLFLFSLG
+17 
-28 FLGHSVF
+28 
-35 AVDPPVNQ
+35 
-43 NPGGT
+43 GGT
-48 HDGGSGYPVDGCAI
+48 
-62 DICYTIHQPYA
+62 CYTKRNGQYSGLAWFYFDFETNGISNEARDTFTFRDLVNNRKPGFPVGNSLMP
-73 GVSWVYYDFD
+73 GV
-83 EMGIP
+83 
-88 VNQRDRIPYSKFINP
+88 NP
-103 QNTSEYPTGNKPLP
+103 NTRMSCKN
-117 TRKGDN
+117 
-123 AVTGCASR
+123 SR
-131 GSKGVFI
+131 GVYV
-138 FGYNRYYRKT
+138 FGYVLYQKT
-148 KKPTGGMA
+148 GRGFRSTGGIMFPQKFSELFNGGVEHQGFMDGLIKTSMA
-156 MPLTFSMYYSEP
+156 QSDYNGSAYNQFSAE
-168 DPKVYN
+168 
-174 YEDLGNHRVSR
+174 YEAQWQGHDI
-185 EKAKDNYTGKVYTGV
+185 
-200 DDPQR
+200 
-205 LADWNRGD
+205 
-213 FSWFCAWPPTGI
+213 SWFCSRQTIDSVHKEESNNPKNPP
-225 VDPPQPPSITSN
+225 ITAQT
-237 ITCSQLSGNFGAY
+237 TCSQIPGTFGAY
-250 YKGNTSADTG
+250 HKGNTSADTG

-303 QQVGIQ
+303 QQVGIR
-309 TGSSHVSSA
+309 TGNANITSA
-318 DPPGE
+318 DPPTE

-335 ENNQY
+335 DNGQY
-340 LFGDSPVHDGNYHT
+340 LFGDSPLHDGSTHT
-354 IGRGN
+354 IGRGD
-359 KRPFSGNG
+359 KHPFSGNG

-374 FTAYSPTQN
+374 FTVYSPTQN

-409 GFIDYQHG
+409 GFTDYQYD

-443 RAWYNNYTVWTG
+443 RAWYNEYTTWSG
-455 KSDKSGKPAQNANHY
+455 KSDKSGRPAQFANHHV
-470 NYGSYESASDAN
+470 YGSYDRAGDAN
-482 SRNSMWGYQGS
+482 GRDSTWGHQDS
-493 EEIAIPI
+493 EEIVKEI
-500 YKKGSSYCVSWRPD
+500 YKKKKVCKNDTDR
-514 GGCKRYKRD
+514 GCKRWGWEKEFDHYEYIYKR
-523 RILDHY
+523 L
-529 DYEYKRTYPDSHV
+529 YPDTHINTV
-542 GTTTQ
+542 TQ

-605 PYATHTREDQTVKV
+605 PYATHTRDDQTVKV

-634 EQTVANGNICRGSGI
+634 EQTIPNGNICRGSGI
-649 ERCKLVDT
+649 ERCELVDT
-657 VTGRINSVGKYT
+657 VKGIINAAGKFTGD
-669 GEFLNTDTYDRTIP
+669 FLNTENYERTIP
-683 DDLPGGGLG
+683 DNLPGGGLG

-707 DSDSN
+707 DSDNN
-712 TVENNM
+712 TVANNM

-730 HVSAASCVTL
+730 HVSAASCVTI

-752 FYTNGTIK
+752 FYTNGAIK
-760 TSLSEKAVGG
+760 TALSEKAVGG
-770 GLGAYPSA
+770 GLGAFPSA
-778 ETRSFGSWDE
+778 ETRSYGSWDE

-909 QGDISLS
+909 QGDTSLS

-937 NTTGQK
+937 NTTGEK
-943 LMNTLAMFVD
+943 LMNTLAMYVD

-977 VLIFAKKINITS
+977 ILIFAKKINITS
-989 NVTNIDAWLI
+989 NVTNVDAWLI

-1021 SCSETLTITGPVFAR
+1021 SCNETLTITGPVFAR

-1047 TGGGRAGAHPLQTGP
+1047 TGGGRTGAHPLQTGP

>member
-1 MVIGRE
+1 MRA
-7 YNYKKIFLVL
+7 KKFLGL
-17 AFFFLFLFSLG
+17 KSIYQKILFSVIITLVVLVCG
-28 FLGHSVF
+28 VHFSQNIF
-35 AVDPPVNQ
+35 ATNPPTPPQ
-43 NPGGT
+43 TGK
-48 HDGGSGYPVDGCAI
+48 HDGGSGHPVEGCSKS
-62 DICYTIHQPYA
+62 ICYTVHQDYS
-73 GVSWVYYDFD
+73 GVTWIYYDFAA
-83 EMGIP
+83 MGIP
-88 VNQRDRIPYSKFINP
+88 ENKRDRIPYSVFA
-103 QNTSEYPTGNKPLP
+103 NTPAAGYPKENQVLP
-117 TRKGDN
+117 TAKGDN
-123 AVTGCASR
+123 AVTGCGR
-131 GSKGVFI
+131 QPGVFI

-148 KKPTGGMA
+148 LQPTGGVA
-156 MPLTFSMYYSEP
+156 IPLSYSVYLAESEP
-168 DPKVYN
+168 KIVN
-174 YEDLGNHRVSR
+174 YMKGGGSR
-185 EKAKDNYTGKVYTGV
+185 LDIKEAEREYTGEKYLGYP
-200 DDPQR
+200 DPEK
-205 LADWNRGD
+205 LADWNHGN
-213 FSWFCAWPPTGI
+213 FSWFCAWQTIPPIDNKNNNNNNQSTA
-225 VDPPQPPSITSN
+225 QT
-237 ITCSQLSGNFGAY
+237 TCSQIPGTFGAY

-309 TGSSHVSSA
+309 TGSTHVSSA

-335 ENNQY
+335 DNNQY

-367 IESSDYG
+367 LETSDYG

-443 RAWYNNYTVWTG
+443 RAWYNEYTTW
-455 KSDKSGKPAQNANHY
+455 SGRDGAENVHHHSYNSFDSAGDARGGGASWGSQGNSSYVQKIKIGSHCNSRLPNGHCEDWEHRY
-470 NYGSYESASDAN
+470 NYVTH
-482 SRNSMWGYQGS
+482 W
-493 EEIAIPI
+493 
-500 YKKGSSYCVSWRPD
+500 KK
-514 GGCKRYKRD
+514 
-523 RILDHY
+523 
-529 DYEYKRTYPDSHV
+529 EYPDSHV

-575 SGGVGFLGARISI
+575 QGGVGFLGARISI

-634 EQTVANGNICRGSGI
+634 EQTIANGNICRGSGI

-712 TVENNM
+712 TVANNM

-760 TSLSEKAVGG
+760 TALSEKAVGG

-818 GGIMNAYYTFIG
+818 GGIRNAYYTFIG

-909 QGDISLS
+909 QGDTSLS

-937 NTTGQK
+937 NTTGEK
-943 LMNTLAMFVD
+943 LMNTLAMYVD

-1021 SCSETLTITGPVFAR
+1021 SCNETLTITGPVFAR

-1047 TGGGRAGAHPLQTGP
+1047 TGGGRTGAHPLQTGP

>member
-1 MVIGRE
+1 MIKYLKTAIVVIG
-7 YNYKKIFLVL
+7 IFLIS
-17 AFFFLFLFSLG
+17 FLIINHNAYGNTKFDVTHGNDAGTL
-28 FLGHSVF
+28 
-35 AVDPPVNQ
+35 NKCKI
-43 NPGGT
+43 GGT
-48 HDGGSGYPVDGCAI
+48 CYTKRNGQYSGLAWFYFDFEANGVSNEKRDTFTFRDLLNNGKPGFPVGNSLMPGVNPNTRMPCKDSRGVYVFGYPL
-62 DICYTIHQPYA
+62 YQ
-73 GVSWVYYDFD
+73 
-83 EMGIP
+83 
-88 VNQRDRIPYSKFINP
+88 K
-103 QNTSEYPTGNKPLP
+103 TGN
-117 TRKGDN
+117 
-123 AVTGCASR
+123 
-131 GSKGVFI
+131 
-138 FGYNRYYRKT
+138 GYRS
-148 KKPTGGMA
+148 TGGIMF
-156 MPLTFSMYYSEP
+156 PQKYSELFNSG
-168 DPKVYN
+168 VYHN
-174 YEDLGNHRVSR
+174 GTLIDGLVDEDTAHMDYNGTSAGLPSAEYEAQWQTHDV
-185 EKAKDNYTGKVYTGV
+185 
-200 DDPQR
+200 
-205 LADWNRGD
+205 
-213 FSWFCAWPPTGI
+213 SWFCSRQTTPP
-225 VDPPQPPSITSN
+225 PPPPSITSPPAN
-237 ITCSQLSGNFGAY
+237 MTCSQIPGTFGAY

-335 ENNQY
+335 DNNQY

-359 KRPFSGNG
+359 KHPFSGNG
-367 IESSDYG
+367 LEISDYG

-383 ASSEY
+383 ASSTYACE
-388 GCQTNYYRM
+388 TNYYRI

-409 GFIDYQHG
+409 GFTDYQYG

-443 RAWYNNYTVWTG
+443 RAWYNEYTTW
-455 KSDKSGKPAQNANHY
+455 SGKDGAENVHHHSYNSFDSAGDARSNGASWGSQGNSTYQVRVKVGRYCASSSSNGHCSDWESIY
-470 NYGSYESASDAN
+470 NYVTH
-482 SRNSMWGYQGS
+482 W
-493 EEIAIPI
+493 
-500 YKKGSSYCVSWRPD
+500 KK
-514 GGCKRYKRD
+514 
-523 RILDHY
+523 
-529 DYEYKRTYPDSHV
+529 EYPDSHV

-575 SGGVGFLGARISI
+575 EGGVGFLGARINI
-588 GANYGVAPRANE
+588 GANYGATPRANE
-600 LVSKT
+600 LISKT

-634 EQTVANGNICRGSGI
+634 EQTIANGNICHGSGI
-649 ERCKLVDT
+649 DRCKLVDT
-657 VTGRINSVGKYT
+657 VTGRINSAGKYT
-669 GEFLNTDTYDRTIP
+669 GEFLNTETYERTIP

-692 KKYCTRSVIWPAASH
+692 KKYCTRSVIWPASSH

-730 HVSAASCVTL
+730 HVSAASCVTI
-740 AKKPNFQVLGGG
+740 AKKPNFQILGGG
-752 FYTNGTIK
+752 IYTNGSII
-760 TSLSEKAVGG
+760 TSVSNKAVGG

-778 ETRSFGSWDE
+778 ATKLFGSWTE
-788 FGVLAAGK
+788 FSALAAGK
-796 VLGFGSG
+796 VNGFGTG
-803 AAMGYEEGYNFNLPR
+803 AIQGYEENYNFNLPN
-818 GGIMNAYYTFIG
+818 GGADSASDQIALSPLT
-830 PTGPNS
+830 
-836 VVSGISNIS
+836 ISND
-845 HMTIANDKNG
+845 NK
-855 PGNSGISRIGSAV
+855 SGESNITRIGSAV

-880 IRNSS
+880 ARNSG
-885 NTITSLTSNETSAKN
+885 NTIYSLTSDKTSAKN

-909 QGDISLS
+909 QGDTSLS

-925 QFDRGGNLIARS
+925 QFDHAGNLIARS
-937 NTTGQK
+937 NTTGEK

-953 GTLTIDRNINIAH
+953 GTLTIDRNITIAQ
-966 ETYNAVDDFPQ
+966 EIYNAVDDFPQ

-1021 SCSETLTITGPVFAR
+1021 SCNETLTITGPVFAR
-1036 KLILNRTAGSH
+1036 KLVLNRTAGSH

>member
-1 MVIGRE
+1 MKVKNILGLKSI
-7 YNYKKIFLVL
+7 YQKILFLVSVI
-17 AFFFLFLFSLG
+17 LFSLIFG
-28 FLGHSVF
+28 LHINQDIF
-35 AVDPPVNQ
+35 AVDPPKPPQ
-43 NPGGT
+43 TGK
-48 HDGGSGYPVDGCAI
+48 HDGGSGHPVEGCSKS
-62 DICYTIHQPYA
+62 ICYTVHQNYS
-73 GVSWVYYDFD
+73 GVTWIYYDFAA
-83 EMGIP
+83 MGIP
-88 VNQRDRIPYSKFINP
+88 ENKRDRIPYSTFA
-103 QNTSEYPTGNKPLP
+103 NTPAAGYPKENQVLP
-117 TRKGDN
+117 TAKGDN
-123 AVTGCASR
+123 AVTGCGRQS
-131 GSKGVFI
+131 GVFI

-148 KKPTGGMA
+148 LQPTGGVSI
-156 MPLTFSMYYSEP
+156 PLSYSVYLAESEP
-168 DPKVYN
+168 KMVNDM
-174 YEDLGNHRVSR
+174 EGGGSR
-185 EKAKDNYTGKVYTGV
+185 LDIKNAEREYTGEKYMGYP
-200 DDPQR
+200 DPEK
-205 LADWNRGD
+205 LADWNRGN
-213 FSWFCAWPPTGI
+213 FSWFCAWPI
-225 VDPPQPPSITSN
+225 KQEQKDNNPQPPAATAQT
-237 ITCSQLSGNFGAY
+237 TCSQLSGNFGAY

-309 TGSSHVSSA
+309 TGSSNVSSA

-340 LFGDSPVHDGNYHT
+340 LFGDSPVHDGNYHS

-367 IESSDYG
+367 LETSDYG

-443 RAWYNNYTVWTG
+443 RAWYNEYTTWSGRDGAENVHHHSYNSFDSAGDARGGGASWGSQGNSTYEVKVPTG
-455 KSDKSGKPAQNANHY
+455 
-470 NYGSYESASDAN
+470 
-482 SRNSMWGYQGS
+482 R
-493 EEIAIPI
+493 
-500 YKKGSSYCVSWRPD
+500 SYCVHESER
-514 GGCKRYKRD
+514 GCLRRKK
-523 RILDHY
+523 
-529 DYEYKRTYPDSHV
+529 EYIYVTHWKKEYPDSHV

-575 SGGVGFLGARISI
+575 QGGVGFLGARISI

-909 QGDISLS
+909 QGDTSLS

-937 NTTGQK
+937 NTTGEK

-1021 SCSETLTITGPVFAR
+1021 SCNETLTITGPVFAR
-1036 KLILNRTAGSH
+1036 KLVLNRTAGSH
-1047 TGGGRAGAHPLQTGP
+1047 TGGGRTGTHPLQTGP

>member
-1 MVIGRE
+1 MKSFLGFKSI
-7 YNYKKIFLVL
+7 YQKILFLAITV
-17 AFFFLFLFSLG
+17 LFSLIFG
-28 FLGHSVF
+28 LHINQDIF
-35 AVDPPVNQ
+35 AVDPPKPPQ
-43 NPGGT
+43 TGK
-48 HDGGSGYPVDGCAI
+48 HDGGSGHPVEGCSKS
-62 DICYTIHQPYA
+62 ICYTIHQDYS
-73 GVSWVYYDFD
+73 GVTWIYYDFAA
-83 EMGIP
+83 MGIP
-88 VNQRDRIPYSKFINP
+88 ENKRDRIPYSTFA
-103 QNTSEYPTGNKPLP
+103 NTPAAGYPKENQVLP
-117 TRKGDN
+117 TAKGDN
-123 AVTGCASR
+123 AVTGCGRQS
-131 GSKGVFI
+131 GVYI

-148 KKPTGGMA
+148 LRPTGGVSI
-156 MPLTFSMYYSEP
+156 PLSYSIYYAESDPKFVKDMEGGGSRIDMETARREYTGEKYLGYP
-168 DPKVYN
+168 DP
-174 YEDLGNHRVSR
+174 
-185 EKAKDNYTGKVYTGV
+185 EK
-200 DDPQR
+200 
-205 LADWNRGD
+205 LADWNRGN
-213 FSWFCAWPPTGI
+213 FSWFCAWPI
-225 VDPPQPPSITSN
+225 QQEQKDNNPQPPAATAQT
-237 ITCSQLSGNFGAY
+237 TCSQLSGNFGAY

-309 TGSSHVSSA
+309 TGSSNVSSA

-367 IESSDYG
+367 LETSDYG

-443 RAWYNNYTVWTG
+443 RAWYNEYTTWSGRDGAENVHQHSYNSFDSAGDARGGGASWGSQGNSTYEVKVPTG
-455 KSDKSGKPAQNANHY
+455 
-470 NYGSYESASDAN
+470 
-482 SRNSMWGYQGS
+482 R
-493 EEIAIPI
+493 
-500 YKKGSSYCVSWRPD
+500 SYCVHESER
-514 GGCKRYKRD
+514 GCLRRKK
-523 RILDHY
+523 
-529 DYEYKRTYPDSHV
+529 EYTYVTHWKKEYPDSHV

-575 SGGVGFLGARISI
+575 QGGVGFLGARISI

-634 EQTVANGNICRGSGI
+634 EQTIPNGNICRGSGI

-712 TVENNM
+712 TVANNM
-718 SGSAMNGGNNLH
+718 SGSAMSGGNNLH

-760 TSLSEKAVGG
+760 AALSEKAVGG

-788 FGVLAAGK
+788 FGVLAVGK

-909 QGDISLS
+909 QGDTSLS

-937 NTTGQK
+937 NTTGEK

-1021 SCSETLTITGPVFAR
+1021 SCNETLTITGPVFAR

-1047 TGGGRAGAHPLQTGP
+1047 TGGGRAAAHPLQTGP

-1088 YRQSLSGGQA
+1088 YRQSLSSGQA

>member
-1 MVIGRE
+1 MVNG
-7 YNYKKIFLVL
+7 YKHNYKKIFLVL
-17 AFFFLFLFSLG
+17 SFFFLPLLSVG
-28 FLGHSVF
+28 FICHNVF
-35 AVDPPVNQ
+35 AVEPPAPQ
-43 NPGGT
+43 IPGGT
-48 HDGGSGYPVDGCAI
+48 HDGGSGHPVDGCAI
-62 DICYTIHQPYA
+62 DICYTIHQPYS

-88 VNQRDRIPYSKFINP
+88 ENQRDRIPYSKFINP
-103 QNTSEYPTGNKPLP
+103 RNTSEYPTGNKPLP

-168 DPKVYN
+168 EPKEYR
-174 YEDLGNHRVSR
+174 YENLGHHRVSW
-185 EKAKDNYTGKVYTGV
+185 EKAKENYTGKVHTGV
-200 DDPQR
+200 DDPQL

-213 FSWFCAWPPTGI
+213 FSWFCAWPPIKT
-225 VDPPQPPSITSN
+225 DHPQPPAATSN
-237 ITCSQLSGNFGAY
+237 MTCSQLSGNFGAY

-340 LFGDSPVHDGNYHT
+340 LFGDSPVHDGNYHS

-367 IESSDYG
+367 LETSDYG

-443 RAWYNNYTVWTG
+443 RAWYNEYTTW
-455 KSDKSGKPAQNANHY
+455 SGRDDAENVHHHTYNSFDSAGDARGGGASWGSQGNSSYVVKVKVGSYCNSRLPNGHCEDWEHRY
-470 NYGSYESASDAN
+470 NYVTH
-482 SRNSMWGYQGS
+482 W
-493 EEIAIPI
+493 
-500 YKKGSSYCVSWRPD
+500 KK
-514 GGCKRYKRD
+514 
-523 RILDHY
+523 
-529 DYEYKRTYPDSHV
+529 EYPDSHV

-567 IHSYIESS
+567 IHSFIESS

-634 EQTVANGNICRGSGI
+634 EQTIANGNICRGSGI

-692 KKYCTRSVIWPAASH
+692 KKYCTRSVIWPASSH

-712 TVENNM
+712 TVANNM

-803 AAMGYEEGYNFNLPR
+803 AAMGYEEGYNLNLPR

-909 QGDISLS
+909 QGDTSLS

-937 NTTGQK
+937 NTTGEK

-989 NVTNIDAWLI
+989 NVTNVDAWLI

-1006 NQIDTCSDNHYPNAL
+1006 NQIDTCSDNHYPNTL
-1021 SCSETLTITGPVFAR
+1021 SCNETLTITGPVFAR

>member
-1 MVIGRE
+1 MKVKNILGLKSI
-7 YNYKKIFLVL
+7 YQKILFLVSVIL
-17 AFFFLFLFSLG
+17 VSLIFG
-28 FLGHSVF
+28 LHINQDIF
-35 AVDPPVNQ
+35 AVDPPKPPQ
-43 NPGGT
+43 TGK
-48 HDGGSGYPVDGCAI
+48 HDGGSGHPVEGCSKS
-62 DICYTIHQPYA
+62 ICYTVHQNYS
-73 GVSWVYYDFD
+73 GVTWIYYDFAA
-83 EMGIP
+83 MGIP
-88 VNQRDRIPYSKFINP
+88 ENKRDRIPYSTFA
-103 QNTSEYPTGNKPLP
+103 NTPAAGYPKENQVLP
-117 TRKGDN
+117 TAKGDN
-123 AVTGCASR
+123 AVTGCGRQS
-131 GSKGVFI
+131 GVFI

-148 KKPTGGMA
+148 LQPTGGVSI
-156 MPLTFSMYYSEP
+156 PLSYSVYLAESEP
-168 DPKVYN
+168 KMVNDM
-174 YEDLGNHRVSR
+174 EGGGSR
-185 EKAKDNYTGKVYTGV
+185 LDIKNAEREYTGEKYMGYP
-200 DDPQR
+200 DPEK
-205 LADWNRGD
+205 LADWNRGN
-213 FSWFCAWPPTGI
+213 FSWFCAWPI
-225 VDPPQPPSITSN
+225 KQEQKDNNPQPPAATAQT
-237 ITCSQLSGNFGAY
+237 TCSQLSGNFGAY

-309 TGSSHVSSA
+309 TGSPHVSSA

-340 LFGDSPVHDGNYHT
+340 LFGDSPVHDGNYHS

-367 IESSDYG
+367 LEASDYG

-443 RAWYNNYTVWTG
+443 RAWYNEYTTWSGRDDAENVHHQSYNSFDSAGDARGSGASWGSQGNSTYEVKVPTG
-455 KSDKSGKPAQNANHY
+455 
-470 NYGSYESASDAN
+470 
-482 SRNSMWGYQGS
+482 R
-493 EEIAIPI
+493 
-500 YKKGSSYCVSWRPD
+500 SYCVHESER
-514 GGCKRYKRD
+514 GCLRRKK
-523 RILDHY
+523 
-529 DYEYKRTYPDSHV
+529 EYIYVTHWKKEYPDSHV

-547 NLGQTEKKSSVY
+547 NFGQTEKKSSVY

-575 SGGVGFLGARISI
+575 QGGVGFLGARISI

-634 EQTVANGNICRGSGI
+634 EQTIPNGNICRGSGI

-712 TVENNM
+712 TVANNM
-718 SGSAMNGGNNLH
+718 SGSAMSGGNNLH

-760 TSLSEKAVGG
+760 AALSEKAVGG

-909 QGDISLS
+909 QGDTSLS

-937 NTTGQK
+937 NNTGEK
-943 LMNTLAMFVD
+943 LMNTLAMYVD

-1021 SCSETLTITGPVFAR
+1021 SCNETLTITGPVFAR

-1047 TGGGRAGAHPLQTGP
+1047 TGGGRAGTHPLQTGP

>member
-1 MVIGRE
+1 MVIGRKC
-7 YNYKKIFLVL
+7 NYKKIFLVL
-17 AFFFLFLFSLG
+17 SFFFLSLFSFS
-28 FLGHSVF
+28 FLEYNVF
-35 AVDPPVNQ
+35 AADPPVVQ
-43 NPGGT
+43 DPGGT
-48 HDGGSGYPVDGCAI
+48 HNGGSGYPVDGCTAR
-62 DICYTIHQPYA
+62 ICYTIHQPYS

-88 VNQRDRIPYSKFINP
+88 VNQRDRIPYSRFINP
-103 QNTSEYPTGNKPLP
+103 PNNGKYPTDNKQLD
-117 TRKGDN
+117 TKKGDN

-131 GSKGVFI
+131 GSKGVYI

-148 KKPTGGMA
+148 KTPTGGMA
-156 MPLTFSMYYSEP
+156 MPLSFSRYYSEP
-168 DPKVYN
+168 EPKVYD
-174 YEDLGNHRVSR
+174 YITSGHHRVSW
-185 EKAKDNYTGKVYTGV
+185 EEAKINYTGKVYNGV

-205 LADWNRGD
+205 LAEWDRGD
-213 FSWFCAWPPTGI
+213 FSWFCSWPPTLI
-225 VDPPQPPSITSN
+225 NDKKDSENPPITAQT
-237 ITCSQLSGNFGAY
+237 TCSQIPGTFGAY

-309 TGSSHVSSA
+309 TGSSNVSSA

-367 IESSDYG
+367 LETSDYG

-388 GCQTNYYRM
+388 ACETNYYRM

-443 RAWYNNYTVWTG
+443 RAWYNEYTTWSGRDGAENVHHHSYNSFDSAGDARGGGASWGSQGNSTYEVKVPTG
-455 KSDKSGKPAQNANHY
+455 
-470 NYGSYESASDAN
+470 
-482 SRNSMWGYQGS
+482 R
-493 EEIAIPI
+493 
-500 YKKGSSYCVSWRPD
+500 SYCVHESER
-514 GGCKRYKRD
+514 GCLRRKK
-523 RILDHY
+523 
-529 DYEYKRTYPDSHV
+529 EYIYVTHWKKEYPDSHV

-575 SGGVGFLGARISI
+575 QGGVGFLGARISI

-707 DSDSN
+707 DSDNN
-712 TVENNM
+712 TVANNM

-778 ETRSFGSWDE
+778 ETRSYGSWDE
-788 FGVLAAGK
+788 FGILAAGK

-845 HMTIANDKNG
+845 HMSIANDKNG

-909 QGDISLS
+909 QGDTSLS

-937 NTTGQK
+937 NTTGEK

-999 LDEDYGD
+999 LDEDTGD

-1021 SCSETLTITGPVFAR
+1021 SCNETLTITGPVFAR

-1047 TGGGRAGAHPLQTGP
+1047 TGGGRAAAHPLQTGP

>member
-1 MVIGRE
+1 MVIGRK
-7 YNYKKIFLVL
+7 YNYRKIFLL
-17 AFFFLFLFSLG
+17 LSFFFLFLYSLG
-28 FLGHSVF
+28 FLRYDVF
-35 AVDPPVNQ
+35 AVDPPAVQ
-43 NPGGT
+43 DPGGT
-48 HDGGSGYPVDGCAI
+48 HNGGSGHPVDGCTAA
-62 DICYTIHQPYA
+62 ICYTIHQPYS

-88 VNQRDRIPYSKFINP
+88 VNQRDRIPYSRFINP

-131 GSKGVFI
+131 GSKGVYI

-148 KKPTGGMA
+148 LTPTGGMA
-156 MPLTFSMYYSEP
+156 MPLTFSTYYSES
-168 DPKVYN
+168 DPKEYR
-174 YEDLGNHRVSR
+174 YENLGHHRVP
-185 EKAKDNYTGKVYTGV
+185 EKEAMINYTGKVYNGF

-205 LADWNRGD
+205 LAEWNRGD
-213 FSWFCAWPPTGI
+213 FSWFCSWPPTLI
-225 VDPPQPPSITSN
+225 KKDPENQVVPAQT
-237 ITCSQLSGNFGAY
+237 TCSQIPGTFGAY

-309 TGSSHVSSA
+309 TGSAHVSSA

-367 IESSDYG
+367 LETSDYG

-443 RAWYNNYTVWTG
+443 RAWYNEYTTW
-455 KSDKSGKPAQNANHY
+455 SGRDGAENVHHHSY
-470 NYGSYESASDAN
+470 NSFDSAGDARGGGASWGSQGNSSYVQKIKVGSHCN
-482 SRNSMWGYQGS
+482 SRLPNGHCEDW
-493 EEIAIPI
+493 EH
-500 YKKGSSYCVSWRPD
+500 
-514 GGCKRYKRD
+514 RYKYVT
-523 RILDHY
+523 HWKK
-529 DYEYKRTYPDSHV
+529 EYPDSHV

-567 IHSYIESS
+567 VHSYIESS

-588 GANYGVAPRANE
+588 GANYGVTPRANE

-605 PYATHTREDQTVKV
+605 PYATHTRDDQTVKV

-634 EQTVANGNICRGSGI
+634 DQIVANGNICRGSGI

-657 VTGRINSVGKYT
+657 VTGRINSAGKFT
-669 GEFLNTDTYDRTIP
+669 GDFLNTDTYDRTIP

-760 TSLSEKAVGG
+760 TAISEKAVGG

-909 QGDISLS
+909 QGDTSLS

-937 NTTGQK
+937 NTTGEK
-943 LMNTLAMFVD
+943 LMNTLAMFVN
-953 GTLTIDRNINIAH
+953 GAPTIDRNINIAH

-1006 NQIDTCSDNHYPNAL
+1006 NQIDTCSDNHYPNVL
-1021 SCSETLTITGPVFAR
+1021 SCNETLTITGPVFAR

-1047 TGGGRAGAHPLQTGP
+1047 TGGGRAGVHPLQTGP

>member
-1 MVIGRE
+1 MKVKNILGLKSI
-7 YNYKKIFLVL
+7 YQKILFLVSVI
-17 AFFFLFLFSLG
+17 LFSLIFG
-28 FLGHSVF
+28 LHINQDIF
-35 AVDPPVNQ
+35 AVDPPKPPQ
-43 NPGGT
+43 TGK
-48 HDGGSGYPVDGCAI
+48 HDGGSGHPVEGCSKN
-62 DICYTIHQPYA
+62 ICYTVHQNYS
-73 GVSWVYYDFD
+73 GVTWIYYDFAA
-83 EMGIP
+83 MGIP
-88 VNQRDRIPYSKFINP
+88 ENKRDRIPYSTFA
-103 QNTSEYPTGNKPLP
+103 NTPAAGYPKENQVLP
-117 TRKGDN
+117 TAKGDN
-123 AVTGCASR
+123 AVTGCGRQS
-131 GSKGVFI
+131 GVFI

-148 KKPTGGMA
+148 LQPTGGVSI
-156 MPLTFSMYYSEP
+156 PLSYSVYLAESEP
-168 DPKVYN
+168 KMVNDM
-174 YEDLGNHRVSR
+174 EGGGSR
-185 EKAKDNYTGKVYTGV
+185 LDIKNAEREYTGEKYMGYP
-200 DDPQR
+200 DPEK
-205 LADWNRGD
+205 LADWNRGN
-213 FSWFCAWPPTGI
+213 FSWFCAWPI
-225 VDPPQPPSITSN
+225 KQEQKDNNPQPPAATAQT
-237 ITCSQLSGNFGAY
+237 TCSQLSGNFGAY

-309 TGSSHVSSA
+309 TGSPHVSSA

-340 LFGDSPVHDGNYHT
+340 LFGDSPVHDGNYHS

-367 IESSDYG
+367 LEASDYG

-443 RAWYNNYTVWTG
+443 RAWYNEYTTWSGRDDAENVHHQSYNSFDSAGDARGSGASWGSQGNSTYEVKVPTG
-455 KSDKSGKPAQNANHY
+455 
-470 NYGSYESASDAN
+470 
-482 SRNSMWGYQGS
+482 R
-493 EEIAIPI
+493 
-500 YKKGSSYCVSWRPD
+500 SYCVHESER
-514 GGCKRYKRD
+514 GCLRRKK
-523 RILDHY
+523 
-529 DYEYKRTYPDSHV
+529 EYIYVTHWKKEYPDSHV

-575 SGGVGFLGARISI
+575 QGGVGFLGARISI

-634 EQTVANGNICRGSGI
+634 EQTIPNGNICRGSGI

-712 TVENNM
+712 TVANNM
-718 SGSAMNGGNNLH
+718 SGSAMSGGNNLH

-760 TSLSEKAVGG
+760 AALSEKAVGG

-778 ETRSFGSWDE
+778 ETRSYGSWDE

-909 QGDISLS
+909 QGDTSLS

-937 NTTGQK
+937 NTTGEK

-1021 SCSETLTITGPVFAR
+1021 SCNETLTITGPVFAR